1 MGPTRLPATPEEE
14 EAPMDLVPLKD
25 APKTPDSI
33 PPNLVLGPTAV
44 LQLAER
50 DEPPP
55 ANSRPLYSLAMRG
68 AVICFSGFRK
78 KDELGAR
85 YEPPPANS
93 RPLYSL
99 AMRGAVICFSGFR
112 KKDKLGARYEPPPA
126 NSRPLYS
133 LAMRGAVICFSGF
146 RKKDKLGA
154 RYEPPPANSRPLYSL
169 AMRGAVICFSGFRK
183 KDELT
188 YLITLI
194 HYMGGSIRKDMS
206 SKVTHLIA
214 AAATGDK
221 YRYAS
226 GFGLPVLA
234 RSWVDACWERKDD
247 PTCRATDDAIIKE
260 HKLKVFAGARVCFVG
275 FPEDETQHMAEV
287 LASNGGGTCPL
298 DDPDCTHVVMA
309 NGETFGRSLI
319 LSPLPTTPSSLP
331 GARAAPA
338 HNRSQSTPKSSLYRR
353 LSARLSGRRNSHKE
367 HNTSASSPDED
378 ERERRIQAARNKLK
392 NKKSSLDH
400 LDGIFNASNLG
411 MSFIDD
417 FSTHDH
423 DKSDSSPTENV
434 QIRTYKSNDKE
445 NKDMSQILQEAVRN
459 SAKDKREVFR
469 NKSMNVFNIVDC
481 LAEAGSLHSSLT
493 KSLCDLDSKDEPP
506 GFLLPPSVANK
517 ELHQS
522 TTTISSGKK
531 RSRNSTDS
539 NFQVST
545 IDSNVSPDK
554 EDSHWKSIKRLKIK
568 DSFKFKN
575 RPTIFKRTKK
585 DSVSKTTGGDVTI
598 EPVSPDSLKP
608 TDPAGEFVASTS
620 SPIRE
625 DDNTSICSMNTSKQS
640 GFFDISFASKT
651 AKSASKL
658 RRSVKSFT
666 ASFRSERKK
675 KYEKRS
681 ERNTVEVDACHLP
694 ADLKNVST
702 PKRELDDM
710 NLDIS
715 PVQVDTVD
723 STEVTTPLKA
733 YNDVDELDDSAIF
746 KTPQSVVDE
755 HNTTVAPECSAKVH
769 VVKAEWFWAS
779 VQNEEAQDERD
790 YLFKDY
796 LDEVSRRSSVGG
808 QGGAAATPEEACGG
822 SNNNAATSTAGST
835 PAQLQRLRK
844 RKLRGGDAALHK
856 RRSSVGDAVL
866 LSLSGNLLDCTPS
879 PDGKQLLEE
888 SEVPDNVVRK
898 LMSPRQQ
905 VFMELLQTESNYVGI
920 LHTIVTMFKQPL
932 EEMAEEDTANGKNQA
947 LLNNTEL
954 KIIFGNLPPIYE
966 LHQRMLEDLRHT
978 QSHWSE
984 EVSIGRLVLR
994 YTPDMVKA
1002 YPPFVN
1008 FFENTKEMLQ
1018 QCDRENPRFHA
1029 FLKIC
1034 QTKPECGR
1042 QSLQELLIRPVQ
1054 RLPSISLLL
1063 DDILKHTH
1071 KNNPDHGAL
1080 VSALAGLREVMSH
1093 INEDKRKTEGQLQMF
1108 DIYND
1113 IDQCPAHLV
1122 SSHRSFVSRCEVV
1135 ELSKELSGRGD
1146 HLVLFLFTDTMEVCK
1161 KRSKAFNSKSPTNG
1175 TGTMRLGSSKPY
1187 RHISLMPLST
1197 VKRVVDI
1204 REAEDCHNV
1213 FALMCRSNQELKEKL
1228 YSFMITDET
1237 VDKTHFLRQL
1247 CRQMAN
1253 TVCKADAELKEKLYS
1268 FMITD
1273 ETVDKTHFLRQL
1285 CRQMAN
1291 TVCKADAEL
1300 KEKLYSFMITD
1311 ETVDKTHFL
1320 RQLCRQMANTVCKAD
1335 ADKFLA
1341 CLESHQLD
1349 IDTSD
1354 LALSTLSKLSKYA
1367 ARTRIKVGRALSFN
1381 KTPSKLKRA
1390 MSSMISPFGSQSNLT
1405 PASQLAQMRLASCNN
1420 INEMGT
1426 SGHGSGSGGEV
1437 LVAPLSVQ
1445 PTRKAAG
1452 VGGAGAALRRF

>member
-1 MGPTRLPATPEEE
+1 MDELSKGMTQTGNTATTDKIQENDDGSSTPLVYVNETCLECERVRAACERLGTVAVAPSPEALPPSQQPPAPPSYVITSPFDG
-14 EAPMDLVPLKD
+14 DLFDTAHRAKYR
-25 APKTPDSI
+25 
-33 PPNLVLGPTAV
+33 VLGPTAV
-44 LQLAER
+44 LQLSER
-50 DEPPP
+50 DEPAP
-55 ANSRPLYSLAMRG
+55 ATA
-68 AVICFSGFRK
+68 
-78 KDELGAR
+78 
-85 YEPPPANS
+85 
-93 RPLYSL
+93 
-99 AMRGAVICFSGFR
+99 
-112 KKDKLGARYEPPPA
+112 
-126 NSRPLYS
+126 
-133 LAMRGAVICFSGF
+133 
-146 RKKDKLGA
+146 
-154 RYEPPPANSRPLYSL
+154 RPLYSL

-234 RSWVDACWERKDD
+234 RSWVDACWERRDD
-247 PTCRATDDAIIKE
+247 PACLATDDDVIKE

-287 LASNGGGTCPL
+287 LASNGGGTCQL
-298 DDPDCTHVVMA
+298 DDPDCTHVV
-309 NGETFGRSLI
+309 
-319 LSPLPTTPSSLP
+319 
-331 GARAAPA
+331 
-338 HNRSQSTPKSSLYRR
+338 
-353 LSARLSGRRNSHKE
+353 
-367 HNTSASSPDED
+367 
-378 ERERRIQAARNKLK
+378 
-392 NKKSSLDH
+392 
-400 LDGIFNASNLG
+400 
-411 MSFIDD
+411 
-417 FSTHDH
+417 
-423 DKSDSSPTENV
+423 
-434 QIRTYKSNDKE
+434 
-445 NKDMSQILQEAVRN
+445 
-459 SAKDKREVFR
+459 
-469 NKSMNVFNIVDC
+469 
-481 LAEAGSLHSSLT
+481 
-493 KSLCDLDSKDEPP
+493 
-506 GFLLPPSVANK
+506 
-517 ELHQS
+517 
-522 TTTISSGKK
+522 
-531 RSRNSTDS
+531 
-539 NFQVST
+539 
-545 IDSNVSPDK
+545 
-554 EDSHWKSIKRLKIK
+554 
-568 DSFKFKN
+568 
-575 RPTIFKRTKK
+575 
-585 DSVSKTTGGDVTI
+585 
-598 EPVSPDSLKP
+598 
-608 TDPAGEFVASTS
+608 
-620 SPIRE
+620 
-625 DDNTSICSMNTSKQS
+625 
-640 GFFDISFASKT
+640 
-651 AKSASKL
+651 
-658 RRSVKSFT
+658 
-666 ASFRSERKK
+666 
-675 KYEKRS
+675 
-681 ERNTVEVDACHLP
+681 
-694 ADLKNVST
+694 
-702 PKRELDDM
+702 
-710 NLDIS
+710 
-715 PVQVDTVD
+715 
-723 STEVTTPLKA
+723 
-733 YNDVDELDDSAIF
+733 
-746 KTPQSVVDE
+746 VDE
-755 HNTTVAPECSAKVH
+755 HNTVVAPDCSTRVH

-796 LDEVSRRSSVGG
+796 LDEVSRRSSL
-808 QGGAAATPEEACGG
+808 GGAAEEGG
-822 SNNNAATSTAGST
+822 EAGT

-844 RKLRGGDAALHK
+844 RKLRGGDSALHK

-888 SEVPDNVVRK
+888 SEVPDTVVRK
-898 LMSPRQQ
+898 LLSPRQQ

-932 EEMAEEDTANGKNQA
+932 EEMAEDDNSNGKNQA

-966 LHQRMLEDLRHT
+966 LHQRMLEELRFA
-978 QSHWSE
+978 QAHWSE
-984 EVSIGRLVLR
+984 ETSIGRLVLR

-1080 VSALAGLREVMSH
+1080 VQALAGLREVMSH

-1175 TGTMRLGSSKPY
+1175 TGTMRIGSSKPY

-1213 FALMCRSNQELKEKL
+1213 FALMCRNNQELKEKL

-1237 VDKTHFLRQL
+1237 VDK
-1247 CRQMAN
+1247 
-1253 TVCKADAELKEKLYS
+1253 S
-1268 FMITD
+1268 
-1273 ETVDKTHFLRQL
+1273 
-1285 CRQMAN
+1285 
-1291 TVCKADAEL
+1291 
-1300 KEKLYSFMITD
+1300 
-1311 ETVDKTHFL
+1311 HFL

-1349 IDTSD
+1349 IDTSE
-1354 LALSTLSKLSKYA
+1354 LALSTLSKVSKFA
-1367 ARTRIKVGRALSFN
+1367 ARTRIKLEALAGLPGLLRPAPGGGLLDTWVLRAHLLAQVGRAFSFN

-1390 MSSMISPFGSQSNLT
+1390 MSSMISPFGSTSNLT

-1426 SGHGSGSGGEV
+1426 SGGGAAGGSV

-1445 PTRKAAG
+1445 PTRKAA
-1452 VGGAGAALRRF
+1452 AALRRF

>member
-1 MGPTRLPATPEEE
+1 MPTMLALVEQLRSYLGGGCSPTPMVYVNESCLDCERIREACERLGTVAVVRSPDALPSLQQPPSPAAYLVT
-14 EAPMDLVPLKD
+14 APFDGDLFD
-25 APKTPDSI
+25 AAHKAKYR
-33 PPNLVLGPTAV
+33 VLGPTAV

-50 DEPPP
+50 DEPSP

-68 AVICFSGFRK
+68 AVICFSGFRQ
-78 KDELGAR
+78 
-85 YEPPPANS
+85 
-93 RPLYSL
+93 
-99 AMRGAVICFSGFR
+99 
-112 KKDKLGARYEPPPA
+112 
-126 NSRPLYS
+126 
-133 LAMRGAVICFSGF
+133 
-146 RKKDKLGA
+146 
-154 RYEPPPANSRPLYSL
+154 
-169 AMRGAVICFSGFRK
+169 

-214 AAATGDK
+214 ASATGDK
-221 YRYAS
+221 YRYAA

-234 RSWVDACWERKDD
+234 RSWVDACWERRDN
-247 PTCRATDDAIIKE
+247 PACIATDEAFIKE
-260 HKLKVFAGARVCFVG
+260 HKLRVFAGARVCFVG

-287 LASNGGGTCPL
+287 LASNGGTTCAL
-298 DDPDCTHVVMA
+298 DHPDCTHVVMA
-309 NGETFGRSLI
+309 NGETFGRSLV
-319 LSPLPTTPSSLP
+319 LSPHLNTPNNSAKPSRSP
-331 GARAAPA
+331 P
-338 HNRSQSTPKSSLYRR
+338 NRSQTTPKSSLYRR
-353 LSARLSGRRNSHKE
+353 LSARLSGRRASTNEPNEENTRDYREKSLQDMRDSIRNSISDRKDRSHSE
-367 HNTSASSPDED
+367 DISIHNVE
-378 ERERRIQAARNKLK
+378 
-392 NKKSSLDH
+392 KSYLD
-400 LDGIFNASNLG
+400 DMCPNI
-411 MSFIDD
+411 
-417 FSTHDH
+417 H
-423 DKSDSSPTENV
+423 DKSSCHVELRKHKSS
-434 QIRTYKSNDKE
+434 DKE
-445 NKDMSQILQEAVRN
+445 NKYVSQIIQGSGKNN
-459 SAKDKREVFR
+459 SKDKREVFR
-469 NKSMNVFNIVDC
+469 NKSINVFNMVDC
-481 LAEAGSLHSSLT
+481 LTETGSLRSSLT
-493 KSLCDLDSKDEPP
+493 KSLCDLDPKDEP
-506 GFLLPPSVANK
+506 GFALPAAGDK
-517 ELHQS
+517 ELQQS
-522 TTTISSGKK
+522 NTTISSGKK

-539 NFQVST
+539 NFQISI
-545 IDSNVSPDK
+545 IDGNNLSPDK
-554 EDSHWKSIKRLKIK
+554 CEDLNWKSIKRLKIK
-568 DSFKFKN
+568 DSFKFKT
-575 RPTIFKRTKK
+575 RPTIFKKTKK
-585 DSVSKTTGGDVTI
+585 ESVSKASGDITV
-598 EPVSPDSLKP
+598 EPVSPESMKP

-625 DDNTSICSMNTSKQS
+625 YDNASVSSLNISKQS
-640 GFFDISFASKT
+640 GFFDISFASIRSSKT
-651 AKSASKL
+651 VKSASKL

-675 KYEKRS
+675 KYEKRA
-681 ERNTVEVDACHLP
+681 ERNTVEVDPSHLP
-694 ADLKNVST
+694 PELKNVST
-702 PKRELDDM
+702 PKRDLDDIHF
-710 NLDIS
+710 DIS

-723 STEVTTPLKA
+723 STDMRTPVT
-733 YNDVDELDDSAIF
+733 NNQDVDELDDSSVF
-746 KTPQSVVDE
+746 KTPHSVWLRAHRHSPCGGPETSSRGGPVPRPSPAPSPRRTEPRPETTPTRDARALSQCHGLSLPVVDE
-755 HNTTVAPECSAKVH
+755 HNTVLAPECSPRVH

-779 VQNEEAQDERD
+779 VQNEEAQDERE

-796 LDEVSRRSSVGG
+796 LEEASARWSTIGVAGSASGTSGSCT
-808 QGGAAATPEEACGG
+808 AAASSGEEAGPV
-822 SNNNAATSTAGST
+822 ATGT
-835 PAQLQRLRK
+835 PAALQRLRK

-866 LSLSGNLLDCTPS
+866 LSLSGNLLDCTTS

-920 LHTIVTMFKQPL
+920 LHTIVNMFKQPL
-932 EEMAEEDTANGKNQA
+932 EEMAEDDCSNGKNQS

-966 LHQRMLEDLRHT
+966 LHQRMLEDLRSA
-978 QSHWSE
+978 QANWSE
-984 EVSIGRLVLR
+984 EVSIGRLVRR

-1071 KNNPDHGAL
+1071 KSNPDHAAL

-1161 KRSKAFNSKSPTNG
+1161 KRSKAFNTKSPTNG
-1175 TGTMRLGSSKPY
+1175 TGTMRIGSSKPY

-1253 TVCKADAELKEKLYS
+1253 TVCKADA
-1268 FMITD
+1268 
-1273 ETVDKTHFLRQL
+1273 
-1285 CRQMAN
+1285 
-1291 TVCKADAEL
+1291 
-1300 KEKLYSFMITD
+1300 
-1311 ETVDKTHFL
+1311 
-1320 RQLCRQMANTVCKAD
+1320 
-1335 ADKFLA
+1335 DKFLA

-1354 LALSTLSKLSKYA
+1354 LALSTLSKVSKFA
-1367 ARTRIKVGRALSFN
+1367 ARTRIKLEALAGLGGWLRAEPGPALIDTWVLRAHLLAQVGRALSFN

-1390 MSSMISPFGSQSNLT
+1390 MSSMIPPLGSTSNLT

-1426 SGHGSGSGGEV
+1426 SGSGGGEAAV

-1445 PTRKAAG
+1445 PTRKAT
-1452 VGGAGAALRRF
+1452 GAAAALRRF

>member
-1 MGPTRLPATPEEE
+1 MDELSKGMTQTGSAASTDKIQENDGSSTSVVYVSEPCWECERVRAACERLGTVAAAPAPDLLPPPPQPPASPSYLVTTPFEGE
-14 EAPMDLVPLKD
+14 LFD
-25 APKTPDSI
+25 AAHKAKYR
-33 PPNLVLGPTAV
+33 VLGPTAV

-55 ANSRPLYSLAMRG
+55 ANT
-68 AVICFSGFRK
+68 
-78 KDELGAR
+78 
-85 YEPPPANS
+85 
-93 RPLYSL
+93 
-99 AMRGAVICFSGFR
+99 
-112 KKDKLGARYEPPPA
+112 
-126 NSRPLYS
+126 
-133 LAMRGAVICFSGF
+133 
-146 RKKDKLGA
+146 
-154 RYEPPPANSRPLYSL
+154 RPLYSL

-234 RSWVDACWERKDD
+234 RSWVDACWDRRDD
-247 PTCRATDDAIIKE
+247 PSCLATDDTIIKQ

-275 FPEDETQHMAEV
+275 FPEDETQHMADV
-287 LASNGGGTCPL
+287 LVNNGGGTCPL
-298 DDPDCTHVVMA
+298 DDPDCTHVV
-309 NGETFGRSLI
+309 
-319 LSPLPTTPSSLP
+319 
-331 GARAAPA
+331 
-338 HNRSQSTPKSSLYRR
+338 
-353 LSARLSGRRNSHKE
+353 
-367 HNTSASSPDED
+367 
-378 ERERRIQAARNKLK
+378 
-392 NKKSSLDH
+392 
-400 LDGIFNASNLG
+400 
-411 MSFIDD
+411 
-417 FSTHDH
+417 
-423 DKSDSSPTENV
+423 
-434 QIRTYKSNDKE
+434 
-445 NKDMSQILQEAVRN
+445 
-459 SAKDKREVFR
+459 
-469 NKSMNVFNIVDC
+469 
-481 LAEAGSLHSSLT
+481 
-493 KSLCDLDSKDEPP
+493 
-506 GFLLPPSVANK
+506 
-517 ELHQS
+517 
-522 TTTISSGKK
+522 
-531 RSRNSTDS
+531 
-539 NFQVST
+539 
-545 IDSNVSPDK
+545 
-554 EDSHWKSIKRLKIK
+554 
-568 DSFKFKN
+568 
-575 RPTIFKRTKK
+575 
-585 DSVSKTTGGDVTI
+585 
-598 EPVSPDSLKP
+598 
-608 TDPAGEFVASTS
+608 
-620 SPIRE
+620 
-625 DDNTSICSMNTSKQS
+625 
-640 GFFDISFASKT
+640 
-651 AKSASKL
+651 
-658 RRSVKSFT
+658 
-666 ASFRSERKK
+666 
-675 KYEKRS
+675 
-681 ERNTVEVDACHLP
+681 
-694 ADLKNVST
+694 
-702 PKRELDDM
+702 
-710 NLDIS
+710 
-715 PVQVDTVD
+715 
-723 STEVTTPLKA
+723 
-733 YNDVDELDDSAIF
+733 
-746 KTPQSVVDE
+746 VDE
-755 HNTTVAPECSAKVH
+755 HNTVVAPECSSRVH
-769 VVKAEWFWAS
+769 IVKAEWFWAS

-796 LDEVSRRSSVGG
+796 LDEMSRRSSVGG
-808 QGGAAATPEEACGG
+808 ATAATGAPEESV
-822 SNNNAATSTAGST
+822 SNAGPVASTAGST

-844 RKLRGGDAALHK
+844 RKLRGGDSALHK

-888 SEVPDNVVRK
+888 TEVPDNVVRK

-932 EEMAEEDTANGKNQA
+932 EEMAEEDSSNGKNQA

-966 LHQRMLEDLRHT
+966 LHQRMLEDLRYT
-978 QSHWSE
+978 QTHWNE
-984 EVSIGRLVLR
+984 ELSIGRLVLK

-1161 KRSKAFNSKSPTNG
+1161 KRSKGFNSKSPTNG

-1237 VDKTHFLRQL
+1237 VDK
-1247 CRQMAN
+1247 
-1253 TVCKADAELKEKLYS
+1253 S
-1268 FMITD
+1268 
-1273 ETVDKTHFLRQL
+1273 
-1285 CRQMAN
+1285 
-1291 TVCKADAEL
+1291 
-1300 KEKLYSFMITD
+1300 
-1311 ETVDKTHFL
+1311 HFL

-1354 LALSTLSKLSKYA
+1354 LALSTLSKVSKFA

-1426 SGHGSGSGGEV
+1426 SGGGGAEGGGGEV
-1437 LVAPLSVQ
+1437 QLVAPLSVQ
-1445 PTRKAAG
+1445 PTRKATAG
-1452 VGGAGAALRRF
+1452 AAAALRRF

>member
-1 MGPTRLPATPEEE
+1 MGPTRLPPTPEEE
-14 EAPMDLVPLKD
+14 QSPQEFHTSPSEF
-25 APKTPDSI
+25 KTSCTARCDQ
-33 PPNLVLGPTAV
+33 VLAPTAV

-50 DEPPP
+50 EEPPP
-55 ANSRPLYSLAMRG
+55 ANA
-68 AVICFSGFRK
+68 
-78 KDELGAR
+78 
-85 YEPPPANS
+85 
-93 RPLYSL
+93 
-99 AMRGAVICFSGFR
+99 
-112 KKDKLGARYEPPPA
+112 
-126 NSRPLYS
+126 
-133 LAMRGAVICFSGF
+133 
-146 RKKDKLGA
+146 
-154 RYEPPPANSRPLYSL
+154 RPLYSL

-234 RSWVDACWERKDD
+234 RSWVDECWRRRDD
-247 PTCRATDDAIIKE
+247 PQCLATHDAVIKE

-275 FPEDETQHMAEV
+275 FPEDETQHMGDV
-287 LASNGGGTCPL
+287 LASNGGAACPL

-319 LSPLPTTPSSLP
+319 LSPQPSTPNISSKP
-331 GARAAPA
+331 SRASP
-338 HNRSQSTPKSSLYRR
+338 NSQSTPKSSIYRR
-353 LSARLSGRRNSHKE
+353 LSARLSGRR
-367 HNTSASSPDED
+367 ASGTPTKPGAEPGDEA
-378 ERERRIQAARNKLK
+378 ERRLQLARAQLRAGRDCPDCNTAAA
-392 NKKSSLDH
+392 H
-400 LDGIFNASNLG
+400 
-411 MSFIDD
+411 
-417 FSTHDH
+417 STRHHRPHPD
-423 DKSDSSPTENV
+423 SDTSPPAHN
-434 QIRTYKSNDKE
+434 KE
-445 NKDMSQILQEAVRN
+445 NKHASLTIQGAVRLN
-459 SAKDKREVFR
+459 AKDKREVFR
-469 NKSMNVFNIVDC
+469 NKSINMFNLVDC
-481 LAEAGSLHSSLT
+481 LTEAGSLHSSLT
-493 KSLCDLDSKDEPP
+493 KSLCDLDCKEEPA
-506 GFLLPPSVANK
+506 FLLPISTGSK
-517 ELHQS
+517 ELQQS

-539 NFQVST
+539 SFQVSPVDT
-545 IDSNVSPDK
+545 NLSPDK
-554 EDSHWKSIKRLKIK
+554 CEDSHWKSIKRLKIK

-585 DSVSKTTGGDVTI
+585 DSVSKTTGDITI
-598 EPVSPDSLKP
+598 EPVSPDSVKP
-608 TDPAGEFVASTS
+608 TDPAGEFIASTS

-625 DDNTSICSMNTSKQS
+625 DDNTSICSINTSKQS
-640 GFFDISFASKT
+640 GFFDISFASIRSSKT
-651 AKSASKL
+651 VKSASKL

-675 KYEKRS
+675 KYEKRP
-681 ERNTVEVDACHLP
+681 ERNTVEVSAC
-694 ADLKNVST
+694 DLVNFVST
-702 PKRELDDM
+702 PNKDIDDM

-715 PVQVDTVD
+715 PVQVDTID
-723 STEVTTPLKA
+723 STDMANHVK
-733 YNDVDELDDSAIF
+733 NDVDVDELDESVTF
-746 KTPQSVVDE
+746 KTPQSVGLRAHRHSICGALDMRPASVSSHASSNSGFAPLSAPVPAPVPAPALVPFTSRPLRDQLPLASTPPIRDVRAISQCHGISLPVVDE
-755 HNTTVAPECSAKVH
+755 HNTAVAPECSPRVH

-779 VQNEEAQDERD
+779 VQNEESQDERD

-808 QGGAAATPEEACGG
+808 VAGASGGAGGGADEVGGAAGA
-822 SNNNAATSTAGST
+822 AGST
-835 PAQLQRLRK
+835 PAHLHRQRK
-844 RKLRGGDAALHK
+844 RKLRGGDAALQK
-856 RRSSVGDAVL
+856 RRSSLSDTV
-866 LSLSGNLLDCTPS
+866 LSLSGNMLLDYTPS
-879 PDGKQLLEE
+879 PDSKQLLEE

-932 EEMAEEDTANGKNQA
+932 EDMAEEDNSNGKMA

-966 LHQRMLEDLRHT
+966 LHQGMLEELRYT
-978 QSHWSE
+978 QAHWSE
-984 EVSIGRLVLR
+984 EVSIGRLMLK

-1054 RLPSISLLL
+1054 RLPSIRLLL

-1080 VSALAGLREVMSH
+1080 VAALAGLREVMSH

-1122 SSHRSFVSRCEVV
+1122 SSHRSFIARCEVV

-1175 TGTMRLGSSKPY
+1175 TSTMRIGSSKPY

-1228 YSFMITDET
+1228 YSFMITDDA
-1237 VDKTHFLRQL
+1237 VDK
-1247 CRQMAN
+1247 
-1253 TVCKADAELKEKLYS
+1253 S
-1268 FMITD
+1268 
-1273 ETVDKTHFLRQL
+1273 
-1285 CRQMAN
+1285 
-1291 TVCKADAEL
+1291 
-1300 KEKLYSFMITD
+1300 
-1311 ETVDKTHFL
+1311 HFL

-1341 CLESHQLD
+1341 TLESHQLD

-1354 LALSTLSKLSKYA
+1354 LALSTLSKVTKFA

-1390 MSSMISPFGSQSNLT
+1390 MSSMISPFGSQANLT

-1426 SGHGSGSGGEV
+1426 SSGAGGGGDGGGEV

-1445 PTRKAAG
+1445 PTRKAA
-1452 VGGAGAALRRF
+1452 ASAAAALRRF

>member
-1 MGPTRLPATPEEE
+1 MDELSKGMTQTGSTAATDKIQENDGSSTPIIYLNESCMECERVRAACERLGSLAPAPSSDMLPMQQPPPQPPCYLIT
-14 EAPMDLVPLKD
+14 APFDGELFD
-25 APKTPDSI
+25 AAHRAKYR
-33 PPNLVLGPTAV
+33 VLGPTAV

-55 ANSRPLYSLAMRG
+55 ANARPLYTLS
-68 AVICFSGFRK
+68 
-78 KDELGAR
+78 
-85 YEPPPANS
+85 
-93 RPLYSL
+93 
-99 AMRGAVICFSGFR
+99 
-112 KKDKLGARYEPPPA
+112 
-126 NSRPLYS
+126 
-133 LAMRGAVICFSGF
+133 
-146 RKKDKLGA
+146 
-154 RYEPPPANSRPLYSL
+154 
-169 AMRGAVICFSGFRK
+169 MRGAVICFSGFRK

-188 YLITLI
+188 NLITLI

-234 RSWVDACWERKDD
+234 RSWVDACWERRDD
-247 PTCRATDDAIIKE
+247 PACLATDEAVIKE
-260 HKLKVFAGARVCFVG
+260 HKLKVFAGARVCFMG

-287 LASNGGGTCPL
+287 LASNGGATCAI

-319 LSPLPTTPSSLP
+319 LSPHPTPNSSAKLSRATP
-331 GARAAPA
+331 
-338 HNRSQSTPKSSLYRR
+338 NRSQSTPKSSLYRR
-353 LSARLSGRRNSHKE
+353 LSARLSGRR
-367 HNTSASSPDED
+367 
-378 ERERRIQAARNKLK
+378 
-392 NKKSSLDH
+392 
-400 LDGIFNASNLG
+400 
-411 MSFIDD
+411 
-417 FSTHDH
+417 
-423 DKSDSSPTENV
+423 SSPTKQGDGKLSLDREHRV
-434 QIRTYKSNDKE
+434 QLARDNIREKHAMSKDEIDNASIISCIGKSYIDDMYTNNEVNKSAPNIDVIEYRKYKTCGKE
-445 NKDMSQILQEAVRN
+445 NNSSPVQRGAVGINMR
-459 SAKDKREVFR
+459 DKREVFR
-469 NKSMNVFNIVDC
+469 NKSMNVFNLVDC
-481 LAEAGSLHSSLT
+481 LAEAGSLHSSFT
-493 KSLCDLDSKDEPP
+493 KSLCDLDSKDET
-506 GFLLPPSVANK
+506 GFLLPTSTVGK
-517 ELHQS
+517 ELQQS

-539 NFQVST
+539 NFEVSAVN
-545 IDSNVSPDK
+545 SNSSPDK
-554 EDSHWKSIKRLKIK
+554 CEDSHWKSIKRLKIK

-575 RPTIFKRTKK
+575 RPAIFKRTKK
-585 DSVSKTTGGDVTI
+585 ESVSKTTGDITV
-598 EPVSPDSLKP
+598 EPVSPDSVKP
-608 TDPAGEFVASTS
+608 TDPAGEFVAATS

-625 DDNTSICSMNTSKQS
+625 DDNASICSINTSKQS
-640 GFFDISFASKT
+640 GFFDISFATKT
-651 AKSASKL
+651 VKSASKL

-681 ERNTVEVDACHLP
+681 ERNTVQVDACHLP
-694 ADLKNVST
+694 ADAINVST
-702 PKRELDDM
+702 PKREVNEM

-723 STEVTTPLKA
+723 STETATPRA
-733 YNDVDELDDSAIF
+733 READEVDDSALF
-746 KTPQSVVDE
+746 KTPQSVWPTLRAPPPARAPAADQCHGTPLPVVDE
-755 HNTTVAPECSAKVH
+755 HNTAVAPECSVRVH

-808 QGGAAATPEEACGG
+808 AGVAGAAGAACEEEAAG
-822 SNNNAATSTAGST
+822 SGAGAAGST

-856 RRSSVGDAVL
+856 RRSSVSDAVL

-879 PDGKQLLEE
+879 PDGKQRLEE

-920 LHTIVTMFKQPL
+920 LHTIDTLFKQPL
-932 EEMAEEDTANGKNQA
+932 EEMTEEDTSNGKNQP

-954 KIIFGNLPPIYE
+954 RNIFGNLPPIYE

-984 EVSIGRLVLR
+984 EASIGRIVLK
-994 YTPDMVKA
+994 YTPDMLKA
-1002 YPPFVN
+1002 YPPFIN
-1008 FFENTKEMLQ
+1008 FFENTKDMLQ

-1034 QTKPECGR
+1034 QTRPECGR

-1071 KNNPDHGAL
+1071 KNNPDHSAL

-1108 DIYND
+1108 DIYHD
-1113 IDQCPAHLV
+1113 IEHCPADLV
-1122 SSHRSFVSRCEVV
+1122 SSHRSFVARCEVV

-1146 HLVLFLFTDTMEVCK
+1146 HLVFFLFTDTMEVCK

-1175 TGTMRLGSSKPY
+1175 TSTMRSSKPY
-1187 RHISLMPLST
+1187 RHIQLMPLST

-1213 FALMCRSNQELKEKL
+1213 FALMCRNNQELKEQL
-1228 YSFMITDET
+1228 YSFMITDDA
-1237 VDKTHFLRQL
+1237 VDKQT
-1247 CRQMAN
+1247 
-1253 TVCKADAELKEKLYS
+1253 
-1268 FMITD
+1268 
-1273 ETVDKTHFLRQL
+1273 
-1285 CRQMAN
+1285 
-1291 TVCKADAEL
+1291 
-1300 KEKLYSFMITD
+1300 
-1311 ETVDKTHFL
+1311 FL

-1335 ADKFLA
+1335 ADKFLTS
-1341 CLESHQLD
+1341 LDSHQLD

-1354 LALSTLSKLSKYA
+1354 LALSTLSKVSKFA
-1367 ARTRIKVGRALSFN
+1367 ARTRIKLEALAGLGGWLRAEPAAGLLDTWVGRALSFN

-1390 MSSMISPFGSQSNLT
+1390 MSSMISPFGSNSNLNT

-1420 INEMGT
+1420 INEMGA
-1426 SGHGSGSGGEV
+1426 HGGGGAAGGV

-1445 PTRKAAG
+1445 PTRKA
-1452 VGGAGAALRRF
+1452 GAAAALRRF

>member
-1 MGPTRLPATPEEE
+1 MDELSKGMTQTGNTATTDKIQENDDGSSTPVVYVNETCLECERVRAACERLGTVAVAPSPEALPPSQQSPAPPSYLITSPFDG
-14 EAPMDLVPLKD
+14 DLFDTAHRAKYR
-25 APKTPDSI
+25 
-33 PPNLVLGPTAV
+33 VLGPTAV
-44 LQLAER
+44 LQLSER

-55 ANSRPLYSLAMRG
+55 ASA
-68 AVICFSGFRK
+68 
-78 KDELGAR
+78 
-85 YEPPPANS
+85 
-93 RPLYSL
+93 
-99 AMRGAVICFSGFR
+99 
-112 KKDKLGARYEPPPA
+112 
-126 NSRPLYS
+126 
-133 LAMRGAVICFSGF
+133 
-146 RKKDKLGA
+146 
-154 RYEPPPANSRPLYSL
+154 RPLYSL

-234 RSWVDACWERKDD
+234 RSWVDACWERRDD
-247 PTCRATDDAIIKE
+247 PACLATNDDVIKE

-287 LASNGGGTCPL
+287 LASNGGGTCQL
-298 DDPDCTHVVMA
+298 DDPDCTHVV
-309 NGETFGRSLI
+309 
-319 LSPLPTTPSSLP
+319 
-331 GARAAPA
+331 
-338 HNRSQSTPKSSLYRR
+338 
-353 LSARLSGRRNSHKE
+353 
-367 HNTSASSPDED
+367 
-378 ERERRIQAARNKLK
+378 
-392 NKKSSLDH
+392 
-400 LDGIFNASNLG
+400 
-411 MSFIDD
+411 
-417 FSTHDH
+417 
-423 DKSDSSPTENV
+423 
-434 QIRTYKSNDKE
+434 
-445 NKDMSQILQEAVRN
+445 
-459 SAKDKREVFR
+459 
-469 NKSMNVFNIVDC
+469 
-481 LAEAGSLHSSLT
+481 
-493 KSLCDLDSKDEPP
+493 
-506 GFLLPPSVANK
+506 
-517 ELHQS
+517 
-522 TTTISSGKK
+522 
-531 RSRNSTDS
+531 
-539 NFQVST
+539 
-545 IDSNVSPDK
+545 
-554 EDSHWKSIKRLKIK
+554 
-568 DSFKFKN
+568 
-575 RPTIFKRTKK
+575 
-585 DSVSKTTGGDVTI
+585 
-598 EPVSPDSLKP
+598 
-608 TDPAGEFVASTS
+608 
-620 SPIRE
+620 
-625 DDNTSICSMNTSKQS
+625 
-640 GFFDISFASKT
+640 
-651 AKSASKL
+651 
-658 RRSVKSFT
+658 
-666 ASFRSERKK
+666 
-675 KYEKRS
+675 
-681 ERNTVEVDACHLP
+681 
-694 ADLKNVST
+694 
-702 PKRELDDM
+702 
-710 NLDIS
+710 
-715 PVQVDTVD
+715 
-723 STEVTTPLKA
+723 
-733 YNDVDELDDSAIF
+733 
-746 KTPQSVVDE
+746 VDE
-755 HNTTVAPECSAKVH
+755 HNTVVAPDCSTRVH

-808 QGGAAATPEEACGG
+808 VGVGAGQGAGADEAGAAPAEGTP
-822 SNNNAATSTAGST
+822 SH
-835 PAQLQRLRK
+835 LQRLRK
-844 RKLRGGDAALHK
+844 RKLRGGDSALHK

-888 SEVPDNVVRK
+888 SEVPDTVVRK
-898 LMSPRQQ
+898 LLSPRQQ

-932 EEMAEEDTANGKNQA
+932 EEMAEDDNSNGKNQA

-966 LHQRMLEDLRHT
+966 LHQRMLEELRYAQT
-978 QSHWSE
+978 HWSE
-984 EVSIGRLVLR
+984 ETSIGRLVLR

-1018 QCDRENPRFHA
+1018 SCDRENPRFHA

-1080 VSALAGLREVMSH
+1080 VQALAGLREVMSH

-1175 TGTMRLGSSKPY
+1175 TGTMRIGSSKPY

-1213 FALMCRSNQELKEKL
+1213 FALMCRNNQELKEKL

-1237 VDKTHFLRQL
+1237 VDKS
-1247 CRQMAN
+1247 
-1253 TVCKADAELKEKLYS
+1253 Y
-1268 FMITD
+1268 
-1273 ETVDKTHFLRQL
+1273 
-1285 CRQMAN
+1285 
-1291 TVCKADAEL
+1291 
-1300 KEKLYSFMITD
+1300 
-1311 ETVDKTHFL
+1311 FL

-1349 IDTSD
+1349 IDTSE
-1354 LALSTLSKLSKYA
+1354 LALSTLSKMSKFA
-1367 ARTRIKVGRALSFN
+1367 ARTRIKLEALAGLAGLLRPEPGSGLLDTWVGRALSFN

-1390 MSSMISPFGSQSNLT
+1390 MSSMISPFGSTSNLT

-1420 INEMGT
+1420 INELGA
-1426 SGHGSGSGGEV
+1426 GGAGAGEV

-1445 PTRKAAG
+1445 PTRKAAP
-1452 VGGAGAALRRF
+1452 GAALRRF

>member
-1 MGPTRLPATPEEE
+1 MDEMSKGMSQTGSTAATDKNQDIDGSSTPMVYVNESCLECERVRAACERLGAVAAVRGPEVLPLTQQQP
-14 EAPMDLVPLKD
+14 APPSYLVTAPFEGELFD
-25 APKTPDSI
+25 AAHKAKYR
-33 PPNLVLGPTAV
+33 VLGPTAV
-44 LQLAER
+44 LQLADR
-50 DEPPP
+50 DEAPPSN
-55 ANSRPLYSLAMRG
+55 A
-68 AVICFSGFRK
+68 
-78 KDELGAR
+78 
-85 YEPPPANS
+85 
-93 RPLYSL
+93 
-99 AMRGAVICFSGFR
+99 
-112 KKDKLGARYEPPPA
+112 
-126 NSRPLYS
+126 
-133 LAMRGAVICFSGF
+133 
-146 RKKDKLGA
+146 
-154 RYEPPPANSRPLYSL
+154 RPLYSL

-226 GFGLPVLA
+226 GFGVPVLA
-234 RSWVDACWERKDD
+234 RSWVDACWERRDD
-247 PTCRATDDAIIKE
+247 ADCFATNDAIIKE

-287 LASNGGGTCPL
+287 LASNGGAACPL

-319 LSPLPTTPSSLP
+319 LSPHLNNPSASAKPSRSTP
-331 GARAAPA
+331 
-338 HNRSQSTPKSSLYRR
+338 NRSQTTPKSSLYRR
-353 LSARLSGRRNSHKE
+353 LSARLSGRR
-367 HNTSASSPDED
+367 ASPTKQSNDQNEDIIKD
-378 ERERRIQAARNKLK
+378 EREERLQYARDSIRNSLSNNKDKSQLEDISITNLGKSFLHDLSSDVHDSGGCGHIEYRK
-392 NKKSSLDH
+392 NKSS
-400 LDGIFNASNLG
+400 
-411 MSFIDD
+411 
-417 FSTHDH
+417 
-423 DKSDSSPTENV
+423 
-434 QIRTYKSNDKE
+434 DKE
-445 NKDMSQILQEAVRN
+445 NKYLSQIIHGGTRTN
-459 SAKDKREVFR
+459 AKDKREVFK
-469 NKSMNVFNIVDC
+469 NKSINVFNIVDC
-481 LAEAGSLHSSLT
+481 LTEAGSLHSSLT
-493 KSLCDLDSKDEPP
+493 KSLCDLDSKDEAV
-506 GFLLPPSVANK
+506 FLLPVAKGNK
-517 ELHQS
+517 ELQQS
-522 TTTISSGKK
+522 NTTISSGKK

-539 NFQVST
+539 NFQISV
-545 IDSNVSPDK
+545 IDGNNLSPDK
-554 EDSHWKSIKRLKIK
+554 SEDLNWKSIKRLKIK
-568 DSFKFKN
+568 DSFKFKTKPN
-575 RPTIFKRTKK
+575 IFKKTKK
-585 DSVSKTTGGDVTI
+585 ESLSKISGDITV
-598 EPVSPDSLKP
+598 EPVSPESVKP

-620 SPIRE
+620 SPIR
-625 DDNTSICSMNTSKQS
+625 DYDNTSISSLNMSKQS
-640 GFFDISFASKT
+640 GFFDISFASIRSSKT
-651 AKSASKL
+651 VKSASKL

-675 KYEKRS
+675 KYEKR
-681 ERNTVEVDACHLP
+681 ERNTVDVNPCHLP
-694 ADLKNVST
+694 PELKNVST
-702 PKRELDDM
+702 PKRDLDDIHF
-710 NLDIS
+710 DIS

-723 STEVTTPLKA
+723 STDMRTPMK
-733 YNDVDELDDSAIF
+733 DPDMDELDDSTVF
-746 KTPQSVVDE
+746 KTPQSVWLRVHRHSICGAPESRERERGGPLSLLPRPAQSPRRCELRAETPPTRDARALSQCHGLSLPVVDE
-755 HNTTVAPECSAKVH
+755 HNTGVAPDCSARVH
-769 VVKAEWFWAS
+769 IVKAEWFWAS
-779 VQNEEAQDERD
+779 VQNEEAQDERE

-808 QGGAAATPEEACGG
+808 TGPTVTCSGVDEVGGGAG
-822 SNNNAATSTAGST
+822 SNAGGT
-835 PAQLQRLRK
+835 PAALQRLRK
-844 RKLRGGDAALHK
+844 RKLRGNDAALHK

-866 LSLSGNLLDCTPS
+866 LSLSNNLLDCTPS

-920 LHTIVTMFKQPL
+920 LHTIVNMFKQPL
-932 EEMAEEDTANGKNQA
+932 EEMAEDDTSNGKTQA

-966 LHQRMLEDLRHT
+966 LHQRMLEELHYA
-978 QSHWSE
+978 QAHWSE
-984 EVSIGRLVLR
+984 EVSIGRLVLH

-1071 KNNPDHGAL
+1071 KSNPDHAAL

-1122 SSHRSFVSRCEVV
+1122 SSHRSFVARCEVV

-1175 TGTMRLGSSKPY
+1175 TGTMRIGSSKPY

-1197 VKRVVDI
+1197 VKCVVDI

-1237 VDKTHFLRQL
+1237 VDKSHFLRQL

-1253 TVCKADAELKEKLYS
+1253 TVCKP
-1268 FMITD
+1268 
-1273 ETVDKTHFLRQL
+1273 
-1285 CRQMAN
+1285 
-1291 TVCKADAEL
+1291 
-1300 KEKLYSFMITD
+1300 
-1311 ETVDKTHFL
+1311 
-1320 RQLCRQMANTVCKAD
+1320 D

-1341 CLESHQLD
+1341 CLDSHQLD

-1354 LALSTLSKLSKYA
+1354 LALSTLSKVSKFA
-1367 ARTRIKVGRALSFN
+1367 ARTRIKLEALAGLGGWLRTDPGAILLDTWVGRALSFN

-1390 MSSMISPFGSQSNLT
+1390 MSSMISPFGSTSNLT

-1420 INEMGT
+1420 INEMGA
-1426 SGHGSGSGGEV
+1426 SAGGNGEGASM

-1445 PTRKAAG
+1445 PTRKATAG
-1452 VGGAGAALRRF
+1452 AAAALRRF

>member
-1 MGPTRLPATPEEE
+1 MDEMSKGMSQTGSATVTDKIQDIDGSSTPMVYVNESCLECERVRAACERLGAVEAVRGPEVLPLTQQQP
-14 EAPMDLVPLKD
+14 APPSYLVTAPFEGELFD
-25 APKTPDSI
+25 AAHKAKYR
-33 PPNLVLGPTAV
+33 VLGPTAV

-50 DEPPP
+50 EEAPPTN
-55 ANSRPLYSLAMRG
+55 A
-68 AVICFSGFRK
+68 
-78 KDELGAR
+78 
-85 YEPPPANS
+85 
-93 RPLYSL
+93 
-99 AMRGAVICFSGFR
+99 
-112 KKDKLGARYEPPPA
+112 
-126 NSRPLYS
+126 
-133 LAMRGAVICFSGF
+133 
-146 RKKDKLGA
+146 
-154 RYEPPPANSRPLYSL
+154 RPLYSL

-226 GFGLPVLA
+226 GFGVPVLA
-234 RSWVDACWERKDD
+234 RSWVDACWDRRDD
-247 PTCRATDDAIIKE
+247 PDCFATNDPIIKE
-260 HKLKVFAGARVCFVG
+260 HKLRVFAGARVCFVG
-275 FPEDETQHMAEV
+275 FPEDETQHMADV
-287 LASNGGGTCPL
+287 LASNGGAACAL
-298 DDPDCTHVVMA
+298 DDPDCTHVV
-309 NGETFGRSLI
+309 
-319 LSPLPTTPSSLP
+319 
-331 GARAAPA
+331 
-338 HNRSQSTPKSSLYRR
+338 
-353 LSARLSGRRNSHKE
+353 
-367 HNTSASSPDED
+367 
-378 ERERRIQAARNKLK
+378 
-392 NKKSSLDH
+392 
-400 LDGIFNASNLG
+400 
-411 MSFIDD
+411 
-417 FSTHDH
+417 
-423 DKSDSSPTENV
+423 
-434 QIRTYKSNDKE
+434 
-445 NKDMSQILQEAVRN
+445 
-459 SAKDKREVFR
+459 
-469 NKSMNVFNIVDC
+469 
-481 LAEAGSLHSSLT
+481 
-493 KSLCDLDSKDEPP
+493 
-506 GFLLPPSVANK
+506 
-517 ELHQS
+517 
-522 TTTISSGKK
+522 
-531 RSRNSTDS
+531 
-539 NFQVST
+539 
-545 IDSNVSPDK
+545 
-554 EDSHWKSIKRLKIK
+554 
-568 DSFKFKN
+568 
-575 RPTIFKRTKK
+575 
-585 DSVSKTTGGDVTI
+585 
-598 EPVSPDSLKP
+598 
-608 TDPAGEFVASTS
+608 
-620 SPIRE
+620 
-625 DDNTSICSMNTSKQS
+625 
-640 GFFDISFASKT
+640 
-651 AKSASKL
+651 
-658 RRSVKSFT
+658 
-666 ASFRSERKK
+666 
-675 KYEKRS
+675 
-681 ERNTVEVDACHLP
+681 
-694 ADLKNVST
+694 
-702 PKRELDDM
+702 
-710 NLDIS
+710 
-715 PVQVDTVD
+715 
-723 STEVTTPLKA
+723 
-733 YNDVDELDDSAIF
+733 
-746 KTPQSVVDE
+746 VDE
-755 HNTTVAPECSAKVH
+755 HNTGVAPECQSRVH

-779 VQNEEAQDERD
+779 VQNEEAQDERE

-808 QGGAAATPEEACGG
+808 SCTAVTCSGADEGG
-822 SNNNAATSTAGST
+822 SGAGSNAGGT
-835 PAQLQRLRK
+835 PAALQRLRK

-866 LSLSGNLLDCTPS
+866 LSLSNNLLDCTPS

-920 LHTIVTMFKQPL
+920 LHTIVNMFKQPL
-932 EEMAEEDTANGKNQA
+932 EEMAEEDSSNGKMQA
-947 LLNNTEL
+947 LLNNTQL
-954 KIIFGNLPPIYE
+954 KSIFGNLPPIYE
-966 LHQRMLEDLRHT
+966 LHQRMLEELRYA

-1008 FFENTKEMLQ
+1008 FFENTKEMLH
-1018 QCDRENPRFHA
+1018 QCDRDNPRFHA

-1071 KNNPDHGAL
+1071 KSNPDHAAL

-1175 TGTMRLGSSKPY
+1175 TGTMRLGSSKLY

-1197 VKRVVDI
+1197 VKCVVDI

-1237 VDKTHFLRQL
+1237 VDKSHFLRQL

-1253 TVCKADAELKEKLYS
+1253 TVCKP
-1268 FMITD
+1268 
-1273 ETVDKTHFLRQL
+1273 
-1285 CRQMAN
+1285 
-1291 TVCKADAEL
+1291 
-1300 KEKLYSFMITD
+1300 
-1311 ETVDKTHFL
+1311 
-1320 RQLCRQMANTVCKAD
+1320 D

-1341 CLESHQLD
+1341 CLDSHQLD

-1354 LALSTLSKLSKYA
+1354 LALSTLSKVSKFA
-1367 ARTRIKVGRALSFN
+1367 ARTRIKLEALAGLGGWLRADPGAVLLDTWVLRAHLLAQVGRALSFN

-1390 MSSMISPFGSQSNLT
+1390 MSSMISPFGSTSNLT

-1420 INEMGT
+1420 INETGA
-1426 SGHGSGSGGEV
+1426 SGGGEGAAV

-1452 VGGAGAALRRF
+1452 AASALRRF

>member
-1 MGPTRLPATPEEE
+1 MDELSKGMTQTGSTATTDKIQESAGSPNPIVYVNESCLECERVRAACERLGAVATAPSPEALPLPHQPPAPCSYLITTPFEGE
-14 EAPMDLVPLKD
+14 LFD
-25 APKTPDSI
+25 AAHRAKYR
-33 PPNLVLGPTAV
+33 VLGPTAV
-44 LQLAER
+44 LQLADR

-55 ANSRPLYSLAMRG
+55 ANA
-68 AVICFSGFRK
+68 
-78 KDELGAR
+78 
-85 YEPPPANS
+85 
-93 RPLYSL
+93 
-99 AMRGAVICFSGFR
+99 
-112 KKDKLGARYEPPPA
+112 
-126 NSRPLYS
+126 
-133 LAMRGAVICFSGF
+133 
-146 RKKDKLGA
+146 
-154 RYEPPPANSRPLYSL
+154 RPLYSL

-234 RSWVDACWERKDD
+234 RSWVDACWERRDD
-247 PTCRATDDAIIKE
+247 PHCLATEEAIIKE

-287 LASNGGGTCPL
+287 LAGNGGATCPL
-298 DDPDCTHVVMA
+298 DDPDCTHVV
-309 NGETFGRSLI
+309 
-319 LSPLPTTPSSLP
+319 
-331 GARAAPA
+331 
-338 HNRSQSTPKSSLYRR
+338 
-353 LSARLSGRRNSHKE
+353 
-367 HNTSASSPDED
+367 
-378 ERERRIQAARNKLK
+378 
-392 NKKSSLDH
+392 
-400 LDGIFNASNLG
+400 
-411 MSFIDD
+411 
-417 FSTHDH
+417 
-423 DKSDSSPTENV
+423 
-434 QIRTYKSNDKE
+434 
-445 NKDMSQILQEAVRN
+445 
-459 SAKDKREVFR
+459 
-469 NKSMNVFNIVDC
+469 
-481 LAEAGSLHSSLT
+481 
-493 KSLCDLDSKDEPP
+493 
-506 GFLLPPSVANK
+506 
-517 ELHQS
+517 
-522 TTTISSGKK
+522 
-531 RSRNSTDS
+531 
-539 NFQVST
+539 
-545 IDSNVSPDK
+545 
-554 EDSHWKSIKRLKIK
+554 
-568 DSFKFKN
+568 
-575 RPTIFKRTKK
+575 
-585 DSVSKTTGGDVTI
+585 
-598 EPVSPDSLKP
+598 
-608 TDPAGEFVASTS
+608 
-620 SPIRE
+620 
-625 DDNTSICSMNTSKQS
+625 
-640 GFFDISFASKT
+640 
-651 AKSASKL
+651 
-658 RRSVKSFT
+658 
-666 ASFRSERKK
+666 
-675 KYEKRS
+675 
-681 ERNTVEVDACHLP
+681 
-694 ADLKNVST
+694 
-702 PKRELDDM
+702 
-710 NLDIS
+710 
-715 PVQVDTVD
+715 
-723 STEVTTPLKA
+723 
-733 YNDVDELDDSAIF
+733 
-746 KTPQSVVDE
+746 VDE
-755 HNTTVAPECSAKVH
+755 HNTVVAPECSPRVH

-796 LDEVSRRSSVGG
+796 LEEVSRRSSL
-808 QGGAAATPEEACGG
+808 GGAAAAAVTTTDEGAGGAGAASGTP
-822 SNNNAATSTAGST
+822 S
-835 PAQLQRLRK
+835 QLQRLRK
-844 RKLRGGDAALHK
+844 RKLRGCEAALHK
-856 RRSSVGDAVL
+856 RRSSVSDAVL

-920 LHTIVTMFKQPL
+920 LHTIVMMFKQPL
-932 EEMAEEDTANGKNQA
+932 EEMAEEDNINGKNQA

-966 LHQRMLEDLRHT
+966 LHQRMLEELRYT
-978 QSHWSE
+978 QAHWSE
-984 EVSIGRLVLR
+984 ETSIGRLVLR

-1063 DDILKHTH
+1063 DDILKHTQ
-1071 KNNPDHGAL
+1071 KSNPDHAAL
-1080 VSALAGLREVMSH
+1080 VQALGGLREVMSH

-1161 KRSKAFNSKSPTNG
+1161 KRSKAFNSKSPNG
-1175 TGTMRLGSSKPY
+1175 TGTMRIGSSKPY

-1213 FALMCRSNQELKEKL
+1213 FALMCRNNQELKEKL

-1237 VDKTHFLRQL
+1237 VDK
-1247 CRQMAN
+1247 
-1253 TVCKADAELKEKLYS
+1253 S
-1268 FMITD
+1268 
-1273 ETVDKTHFLRQL
+1273 
-1285 CRQMAN
+1285 
-1291 TVCKADAEL
+1291 
-1300 KEKLYSFMITD
+1300 
-1311 ETVDKTHFL
+1311 HFL

-1341 CLESHQLD
+1341 CFESHQLE

-1354 LALSTLSKLSKYA
+1354 LALSTLSKVSKFA
-1367 ARTRIKVGRALSFN
+1367 ARTRIKLEALAGLGGWLRADPGVGLLDTWVLRAHYLAQVGRAFSFN

-1390 MSSMISPFGSQSNLT
+1390 MSSMISPFGSTSNL

-1426 SGHGSGSGGEV
+1426 SSGGEGGSEV

-1445 PTRKAAG
+1445 PTRKAT
-1452 VGGAGAALRRF
+1452 AGAANALRRF

>member
-1 MGPTRLPATPEEE
+1 MLALVEQLRSYLGGGCSSTSVVYVSEPCWECERVRAACERLGTVAAAPAPDLLPPPPQPPASPSYLVTTPFEGE
-14 EAPMDLVPLKD
+14 LFD
-25 APKTPDSI
+25 AAHKAKYR
-33 PPNLVLGPTAV
+33 VLGPTAV

-55 ANSRPLYSLAMRG
+55 ANT
-68 AVICFSGFRK
+68 
-78 KDELGAR
+78 
-85 YEPPPANS
+85 
-93 RPLYSL
+93 
-99 AMRGAVICFSGFR
+99 
-112 KKDKLGARYEPPPA
+112 
-126 NSRPLYS
+126 
-133 LAMRGAVICFSGF
+133 
-146 RKKDKLGA
+146 
-154 RYEPPPANSRPLYSL
+154 RPLYSL

-234 RSWVDACWERKDD
+234 RSWVDACWDRRDD
-247 PTCRATDDAIIKE
+247 PSCLATDDTIIKQ

-275 FPEDETQHMAEV
+275 FPEDETQHMADV
-287 LASNGGGTCPL
+287 LVNNGGGTCPL

-319 LSPLPTTPSSLP
+319 LSPHPSTPSSAKP
-331 GARAAPA
+331 IRVTP
-338 HNRSQSTPKSSLYRR
+338 NRSQSTPKSSIYRR
-353 LSARLSGRRNSHKE
+353 LSARLSGRR
-367 HNTSASSPDED
+367 SSSNKDNVDANDDQVRD
-378 ERERRIQAARNKLK
+378 ERERRLQVARTKVRNKHTSSKDQTDNFSISILENSLAEDMSPTDDK
-392 NKKSSLDH
+392 HKSSSH
-400 LDGIFNASNLG
+400 VEHVEIQS
-411 MSFIDD
+411 
-417 FSTHDH
+417 
-423 DKSDSSPTENV
+423 
-434 QIRTYKSNDKE
+434 YKCDKE
-445 NKDMSQILQEAVRN
+445 NKNVSQILQ
-459 SAKDKREVFR
+459 SAMKMNVKDKREVFR

-481 LAEAGSLHSSLT
+481 LTEAGSLRSSLT
-493 KSLCDLDSKDEPP
+493 KSLCDLDSKDEP
-506 GFLLPPSVANK
+506 GFLMPTSTGSK
-517 ELHQS
+517 ELQQS

-531 RSRNSTDS
+531 RSRNSMDS
-539 NFQVST
+539 NFQINSL
-545 IDSNVSPDK
+545 DSNLSPDK
-554 EDSHWKSIKRLKIK
+554 GEDSHWKSIKRLKIK

-585 DSVSKTTGGDVTI
+585 DSVSKSTGAIIV
-598 EPVSPDSLKP
+598 EPMSPDRVKP
-608 TDPAGEFVASTS
+608 TDPAGEFIASTS
-620 SPIRE
+620 SPIRD

-640 GFFDISFASKT
+640 GFFDISFASIRSSKT
-651 AKSASKL
+651 VKSASKL

-681 ERNTVEVDACHLP
+681 DRNTVQVDACHLP
-694 ADLKNVST
+694 PELKNVST
-702 PKRELDDM
+702 PKRELDEM

-723 STEVTTPLKA
+723 STGLATPLR
-733 YNDVDELDDSAIF
+733 NTVEMDELDDSVVF
-746 KTPQSVVDE
+746 KTPQSVWLRSHRHSICGGAEMRGSMLSGPSPVPSPSICRRREPPPPASPPPTRDVRAISQCHGISLPVVDE
-755 HNTTVAPECSAKVH
+755 HNTVVAPECSSRVH
-769 VVKAEWFWAS
+769 IVKAEWFWAS

-796 LDEVSRRSSVGG
+796 LDEMSRRSSVGG
-808 QGGAAATPEEACGG
+808 ATAATGAPEESV
-822 SNNNAATSTAGST
+822 SNAGPVASTAGST

-844 RKLRGGDAALHK
+844 RKLRGGDSALHK

-888 SEVPDNVVRK
+888 TEVPDNVVRK

-932 EEMAEEDTANGKNQA
+932 EEMAEEDSSNGKNQA

-966 LHQRMLEDLRHT
+966 LHQRMLEDLRYT
-978 QSHWSE
+978 QTHWNE
-984 EVSIGRLVLR
+984 ELSIGRLVLK

-1161 KRSKAFNSKSPTNG
+1161 KRSKGFNSKSPTNG

-1237 VDKTHFLRQL
+1237 VDK
-1247 CRQMAN
+1247 
-1253 TVCKADAELKEKLYS
+1253 S
-1268 FMITD
+1268 
-1273 ETVDKTHFLRQL
+1273 
-1285 CRQMAN
+1285 
-1291 TVCKADAEL
+1291 
-1300 KEKLYSFMITD
+1300 
-1311 ETVDKTHFL
+1311 HFL

-1354 LALSTLSKLSKYA
+1354 LALSTLSKVSKFA
-1367 ARTRIKVGRALSFN
+1367 ARTRIKLEALAGLSGWLRADSATGLLDTWVLRAHLLAQVGRALSFN

-1426 SGHGSGSGGEV
+1426 SGGGGAEGGGGEV
-1437 LVAPLSVQ
+1437 QLVAPLSVQ
-1445 PTRKAAG
+1445 PTRKATAG
-1452 VGGAGAALRRF
+1452 AAAALRRF

>member
-1 MGPTRLPATPEEE
+1 MDELSKGMTQTGSTAATDKIQENDGTTPVVYLNGSCMECERVRAACERLGPVAAAPSPDALPPPQPPPSPPSYLITSPFDGE
-14 EAPMDLVPLKD
+14 LFD
-25 APKTPDSI
+25 AAYRAKYR
-33 PPNLVLGPTAV
+33 VLGPTAI

-50 DEPPP
+50 DEPQPTN
-55 ANSRPLYSLAMRG
+55 A
-68 AVICFSGFRK
+68 
-78 KDELGAR
+78 
-85 YEPPPANS
+85 
-93 RPLYSL
+93 
-99 AMRGAVICFSGFR
+99 
-112 KKDKLGARYEPPPA
+112 
-126 NSRPLYS
+126 
-133 LAMRGAVICFSGF
+133 
-146 RKKDKLGA
+146 
-154 RYEPPPANSRPLYSL
+154 RPLYSL

-214 AAATGDK
+214 ASATGDK

-234 RSWVDACWERKDD
+234 RSWVDACWDRRDNPE
-247 PTCRATDDAIIKE
+247 CFATDDAIIKE
-260 HKLKVFAGARVCFVG
+260 HKLKVFAGARVSFVG
-275 FPEDETQHMAEV
+275 FPEDETEHMAEV
-287 LASNGGGTCPL
+287 LASNGGSTCPM

-319 LSPLPTTPSSLP
+319 LSPHRSTPSSAKP
-331 GARAAPA
+331 SRVTP
-338 HNRSQSTPKSSLYRR
+338 NRSQSTPKSSLYRR
-353 LSARLSGRRNSHKE
+353 LSARLSGRRSSPKQTDDAKEQSESQRETRVQLARNSIRDKQIISKDQTDNISISSFVGRSFTDDICARNDHNK
-367 HNTSASSPDED
+367 NTSNTDPVEF
-378 ERERRIQAARNKLK
+378 RRYK
-392 NKKSSLDH
+392 
-400 LDGIFNASNLG
+400 
-411 MSFIDD
+411 
-417 FSTHDH
+417 
-423 DKSDSSPTENV
+423 
-434 QIRTYKSNDKE
+434 TYGKE
-445 NKDMSQILQEAVRN
+445 NMDVSYLLRGPVGFN
-459 SAKDKREVFR
+459 AKDKREVFR
-469 NKSMNVFNIVDC
+469 NKSMNVFNLVDC
-481 LAEAGSLHSSLT
+481 LTEAGSLHSSFT
-493 KSLCDLDSKDEPP
+493 KSLCDLDSKDET
-506 GFLLPPSVANK
+506 GFLLPTSTGDK
-517 ELHQS
+517 ELQQS
-522 TTTISSGKK
+522 NTTISSGKK

-539 NFQVST
+539 NFQVSCV
-545 IDSNVSPDK
+545 DSNLSPDK
-554 EDSHWKSIKRLKIK
+554 GEDSNWKSIKRLKIK

-575 RPTIFKRTKK
+575 RPTIFKRSKK
-585 DSVSKTTGGDVTI
+585 DSVSKTTGDITV
-598 EPVSPDSLKP
+598 EPVSPDSVKP

-625 DDNTSICSMNTSKQS
+625 DDNASICSINTSKQS
-640 GFFDISFASKT
+640 GFFDISFASIRSSKT
-651 AKSASKL
+651 VKSASKL

-675 KYEKRS
+675 KYEKRA

-694 ADLKNVST
+694 VDFRNVST
-702 PKRELDDM
+702 PKRDLDEM
-710 NLDIS
+710 TLDIS

-723 STEVTTPLKA
+723 STDNRTPSREPC
-733 YNDVDELDDSAIF
+733 VDELDDSTIF
-746 KTPQSVVDE
+746 KTPQSVWLRGGPPPLGPPLLALPPTCVREPPPPAAAPPPRDARAISQCHGIPLPVVDE
-755 HNTTVAPECSAKVH
+755 HNTVVVPECSMRVH
-769 VVKAEWFWAS
+769 IVKAEWFWAS

-796 LDEVSRRSSVGG
+796 LEEVSRRSSVGG
-808 QGGAAATPEEACGG
+808 AAAGAGGEEGSVAGAGTGGGAGTG
-822 SNNNAATSTAGST
+822 NAAAAGGT
-835 PAQLQRLRK
+835 PSQLQRLRK

-856 RRSSVGDAVL
+856 RRSSVGDTVL
-866 LSLSGNLLDCTPS
+866 LNLSDNLLDRSTPS
-879 PDGKQLLEE
+879 PAGKQLLEE

-932 EEMAEEDTANGKNQA
+932 EEMAEEDNTNTKMQA

-954 KIIFGNLPPIYE
+954 RNIFGNLPPIYE
-966 LHQRMLEDLRHT
+966 LHQRMLEELRYT
-978 QSHWSE
+978 QAHWSE
-984 EVSIGRLVLR
+984 EANIGRIVHK
-994 YTPDMVKA
+994 YTTDMLKA
-1002 YPPFVN
+1002 YPPFIN

-1071 KNNPDHGAL
+1071 KNNPDHSAL

-1108 DIYND
+1108 DIYHD
-1113 IDQCPAHLV
+1113 IEQCPAHLV
-1122 SSHRSFVSRCEVV
+1122 SSHRSFVARCEVV

-1175 TGTMRLGSSKPY
+1175 TGTMRSSKPY

-1228 YSFMITDET
+1228 YSFMITDEA
-1237 VDKTHFLRQL
+1237 VDK
-1247 CRQMAN
+1247 
-1253 TVCKADAELKEKLYS
+1253 S
-1268 FMITD
+1268 
-1273 ETVDKTHFLRQL
+1273 
-1285 CRQMAN
+1285 
-1291 TVCKADAEL
+1291 
-1300 KEKLYSFMITD
+1300 
-1311 ETVDKTHFL
+1311 HFL

-1354 LALSTLSKLSKYA
+1354 LALSTLSKVSKFA
-1367 ARTRIKVGRALSFN
+1367 ARTRIKLESLAGLGGWLRSEPATGLLDTWVLRAHLLAQVGRALSFN

-1390 MSSMISPFGSQSNLT
+1390 MSSMISPFGSTSNLT

-1426 SGHGSGSGGEV
+1426 SGGGAGEGAEV

-1445 PTRKAAG
+1445 PTRKA
-1452 VGGAGAALRRF
+1452 GAAAALRRF

>member
-1 MGPTRLPATPEEE
+1 MPTMLALVEQLRSYLGGGCSTTPCVYVSESCIECERVRAACERLGALAT
-14 EAPMDLVPLKD
+14 VRG
-25 APKTPDSI
+25 PDSL
-33 PPNLVLGPTAV
+33 PPPQQQPAPPSYLVTAPFEGELFDAAHKAKYRVLGPTAV

-50 DEPPP
+50 EEPPP
-55 ANSRPLYSLAMRG
+55 ANA
-68 AVICFSGFRK
+68 
-78 KDELGAR
+78 
-85 YEPPPANS
+85 
-93 RPLYSL
+93 
-99 AMRGAVICFSGFR
+99 
-112 KKDKLGARYEPPPA
+112 
-126 NSRPLYS
+126 
-133 LAMRGAVICFSGF
+133 
-146 RKKDKLGA
+146 
-154 RYEPPPANSRPLYSL
+154 RPLYSL

-234 RSWVDACWERKDD
+234 RSWVDACWERRDD
-247 PTCRATDDAIIKE
+247 PACFATDDAMIKE

-287 LASNGGGTCPL
+287 LASNGGATCAL
-298 DDPDCTHVVMA
+298 DDADCTHV
-309 NGETFGRSLI
+309 
-319 LSPLPTTPSSLP
+319 
-331 GARAAPA
+331 
-338 HNRSQSTPKSSLYRR
+338 
-353 LSARLSGRRNSHKE
+353 
-367 HNTSASSPDED
+367 
-378 ERERRIQAARNKLK
+378 
-392 NKKSSLDH
+392 
-400 LDGIFNASNLG
+400 
-411 MSFIDD
+411 
-417 FSTHDH
+417 
-423 DKSDSSPTENV
+423 
-434 QIRTYKSNDKE
+434 
-445 NKDMSQILQEAVRN
+445 
-459 SAKDKREVFR
+459 
-469 NKSMNVFNIVDC
+469 
-481 LAEAGSLHSSLT
+481 
-493 KSLCDLDSKDEPP
+493 
-506 GFLLPPSVANK
+506 
-517 ELHQS
+517 
-522 TTTISSGKK
+522 
-531 RSRNSTDS
+531 
-539 NFQVST
+539 
-545 IDSNVSPDK
+545 
-554 EDSHWKSIKRLKIK
+554 
-568 DSFKFKN
+568 
-575 RPTIFKRTKK
+575 
-585 DSVSKTTGGDVTI
+585 
-598 EPVSPDSLKP
+598 
-608 TDPAGEFVASTS
+608 
-620 SPIRE
+620 
-625 DDNTSICSMNTSKQS
+625 
-640 GFFDISFASKT
+640 
-651 AKSASKL
+651 
-658 RRSVKSFT
+658 
-666 ASFRSERKK
+666 
-675 KYEKRS
+675 
-681 ERNTVEVDACHLP
+681 
-694 ADLKNVST
+694 
-702 PKRELDDM
+702 
-710 NLDIS
+710 
-715 PVQVDTVD
+715 
-723 STEVTTPLKA
+723 
-733 YNDVDELDDSAIF
+733 
-746 KTPQSVVDE
+746 VVDE
-755 HNTTVAPECSAKVH
+755 HNTVVAPECSLRVH

-779 VQNEEAQDERD
+779 VQNEEAQDERE

-796 LDEVSRRSSVGG
+796 LEEVSRRSSVGG
-808 QGGAAATPEEACGG
+808 ACGAVAEEGAGAAGG
-822 SNNNAATSTAGST
+822 T
-835 PAQLQRLRK
+835 PAALQRLRK

-920 LHTIVTMFKQPL
+920 LHTIVNMFKQPL
-932 EEMAEEDTANGKNQA
+932 EEMAEEDTSNGKNQA

-966 LHQRMLEDLRHT
+966 LHQRMLEELHYA
-978 QSHWSE
+978 QAHWSE
-984 EVSIGRLVLR
+984 EVSIGRLVLK

-1071 KNNPDHGAL
+1071 KSNPDHAAL

-1175 TGTMRLGSSKPY
+1175 TGTMRIGSSKPY

-1237 VDKTHFLRQL
+1237 VDK
-1247 CRQMAN
+1247 
-1253 TVCKADAELKEKLYS
+1253 S
-1268 FMITD
+1268 
-1273 ETVDKTHFLRQL
+1273 
-1285 CRQMAN
+1285 
-1291 TVCKADAEL
+1291 
-1300 KEKLYSFMITD
+1300 
-1311 ETVDKTHFL
+1311 HFL

-1354 LALSTLSKLSKYA
+1354 LALSTLSKVSKFA

-1390 MSSMISPFGSQSNLT
+1390 MSSMISPFGSTSNLT

-1420 INEMGT
+1420 INEMGA
-1426 SGHGSGSGGEV
+1426 SGGGEGGSV

-1445 PTRKAAG
+1445 PTRKA
-1452 VGGAGAALRRF
+1452 GAGAAAALRRF

>member
-1 MGPTRLPATPEEE
+1 MGPTRLPPTPEEE
-14 EAPMDLVPLKD
+14 HSSQEYHTSPTDF
-25 APKTPDSI
+25 KTSCTTRCVQ
-33 PPNLVLGPTAV
+33 VLGPTAV

-50 DEPPP
+50 EEPPP
-55 ANSRPLYSLAMRG
+55 SNA
-68 AVICFSGFRK
+68 
-78 KDELGAR
+78 
-85 YEPPPANS
+85 
-93 RPLYSL
+93 
-99 AMRGAVICFSGFR
+99 
-112 KKDKLGARYEPPPA
+112 
-126 NSRPLYS
+126 
-133 LAMRGAVICFSGF
+133 
-146 RKKDKLGA
+146 
-154 RYEPPPANSRPLYSL
+154 RPLYSL

-234 RSWVDACWERKDD
+234 RSWVDECWRRRDD
-247 PTCRATDDAIIKE
+247 PACHATHDAVIKE

-275 FPEDETQHMAEV
+275 FPEDETQHMGDV
-287 LASNGGGTCPL
+287 LASNGGAACPL

-319 LSPLPTTPSSLP
+319 LSPQPSTPNISSKP
-331 GARAAPA
+331 SRASP
-338 HNRSQSTPKSSLYRR
+338 NSQSTPKSSIYRR
-353 LSARLSGRRNSHKE
+353 LSARLSGRR
-367 HNTSASSPDED
+367 ASGTPTKPGAELSDEA
-378 ERERRIQAARNKLK
+378 ERRLQLARAQLRAGRDCPDSTAAY
-392 NKKSSLDH
+392 
-400 LDGIFNASNLG
+400 
-411 MSFIDD
+411 
-417 FSTHDH
+417 STRHDRV
-423 DKSDSSPTENV
+423 DPADTNSDTSPHMQN
-434 QIRTYKSNDKE
+434 KE
-445 NKDMSQILQEAVRN
+445 NKHTSQTIQGSLRLN
-459 SAKDKREVFR
+459 AKDKREVFR
-469 NKSMNVFNIVDC
+469 NKSINVFNLVDC
-481 LAEAGSLHSSLT
+481 LTEAGSLHSSLT
-493 KSLCDLDSKDEPP
+493 KSLCDLDCKEEPA
-506 GFLLPPSVANK
+506 FLLPISTGSK
-517 ELHQS
+517 ELQHS

-539 NFQVST
+539 SFQVSPV
-545 IDSNVSPDK
+545 DANLSPDK
-554 EDSHWKSIKRLKIK
+554 CEDSHWKSIKRLKIK

-585 DSVSKTTGGDVTI
+585 DSVSKASGDITI
-598 EPVSPDSLKP
+598 EPVSPDSVKP
-608 TDPAGEFVASTS
+608 TDPAGEFIASTS

-625 DDNTSICSMNTSKQS
+625 DDNTSICSINTSKQS
-640 GFFDISFASKT
+640 GFFDISFASIRSSKT
-651 AKSASKL
+651 VKSASKL

-675 KYEKRS
+675 KYEKRP
-681 ERNTVEVDACHLP
+681 ERNTVEVSAC
-694 ADLKNVST
+694 DLINYVST
-702 PKRELDDM
+702 PNKNIDDM

-715 PVQVDTVD
+715 PVQVDTID
-723 STEVTTPLKA
+723 STDMTNHVKNEV
-733 YNDVDELDDSAIF
+733 DVDELDESVTF
-746 KTPQSVVDE
+746 KTPQSVGLRAHRHSICGAPELRSASVSSHASSSSGPAPLPVPVPAPAPALAPFTCRPLHDQLPLASTPPIRDVRAISQCHGISLPVVDE
-755 HNTTVAPECSAKVH
+755 HNTAVAPECSPRVH

-808 QGGAAATPEEACGG
+808 AAGASGGAGGGADEAGGAAGA
-822 SNNNAATSTAGST
+822 AGST
-835 PAQLQRLRK
+835 PAHLQRQRK
-844 RKLRGGDAALHK
+844 RKLRGGDAALQK
-856 RRSSVGDAVL
+856 RRSSLSDTV
-866 LSLSGNLLDCTPS
+866 LSLSGNMLLDYTPS
-879 PDGKQLLEE
+879 PDSKQLLEE

-932 EEMAEEDTANGKNQA
+932 EDMAEEDNSNGKMA

-966 LHQRMLEDLRHT
+966 LHQGMLEELRYT
-978 QSHWSE
+978 QAHWSE
-984 EVSIGRLVLR
+984 EVSIGRLMLK

-1054 RLPSISLLL
+1054 RLPSIRLLL

-1080 VSALAGLREVMSH
+1080 VAALAGLREVMSH

-1122 SSHRSFVSRCEVV
+1122 SSHRSFIARCEVV

-1175 TGTMRLGSSKPY
+1175 TSTMRIGSSKPY

-1228 YSFMITDET
+1228 YSFMITDDA
-1237 VDKTHFLRQL
+1237 VDK
-1247 CRQMAN
+1247 
-1253 TVCKADAELKEKLYS
+1253 S
-1268 FMITD
+1268 
-1273 ETVDKTHFLRQL
+1273 
-1285 CRQMAN
+1285 
-1291 TVCKADAEL
+1291 
-1300 KEKLYSFMITD
+1300 
-1311 ETVDKTHFL
+1311 HFL

-1341 CLESHQLD
+1341 TLESHQLD

-1354 LALSTLSKLSKYA
+1354 LALSTLSKVTKFA

-1390 MSSMISPFGSQSNLT
+1390 MSSMISPFGSQANLT

-1426 SGHGSGSGGEV
+1426 SSGAGGGGQGGGEV

-1445 PTRKAAG
+1445 PTRKAAA
-1452 VGGAGAALRRF
+1452 GAAAALRRF

>member
-1 MGPTRLPATPEEE
+1 MDELCKGMSQTGSSIIATDKTQENNGSMAVYVNDPCLECERVRAACERLGSVVAVSAGQGLPTLTTPAYFITSPFEG
-14 EAPMDLVPLKD
+14 DLFD
-25 APKTPDSI
+25 AAHKAKYR
-33 PPNLVLGPTAV
+33 VLGPTAV
-44 LQLAER
+44 LQLAQR

-55 ANSRPLYSLAMRG
+55 ANA
-68 AVICFSGFRK
+68 
-78 KDELGAR
+78 
-85 YEPPPANS
+85 
-93 RPLYSL
+93 
-99 AMRGAVICFSGFR
+99 
-112 KKDKLGARYEPPPA
+112 
-126 NSRPLYS
+126 
-133 LAMRGAVICFSGF
+133 
-146 RKKDKLGA
+146 
-154 RYEPPPANSRPLYSL
+154 RPLYSL

-234 RSWVDACWERKDD
+234 RSWVDACWERRDD
-247 PTCRATDDAIIKE
+247 PACLATDDAIIKE
-260 HKLKVFAGARVCFVG
+260 HKLRVFAGARVCFVG

-287 LASNGGGTCPL
+287 LASNGGASCQL

-319 LSPLPTTPSSLP
+319 LSPHSNTPNSNIRSTPTRPQTTPK
-331 GARAAPA
+331 
-338 HNRSQSTPKSSLYRR
+338 TSLYRR
-353 LSARLSGRRNSHKE
+353 LSARLSGCR
-367 HNTSASSPDED
+367 SSPNKQSNTIED
-378 ERERRIQAARNKLK
+378 EREKRLQNARDRFRKTK
-392 NKKSSLDH
+392 NNSCESKDVTS
-400 LDGIFNASNLG
+400 ISNIEPVEANVG
-411 MSFIDD
+411 SENEIDSID
-417 FSTHDH
+417 TR
-423 DKSDSSPTENV
+423 K
-434 QIRTYKSNDKE
+434 YKNSDKE
-445 NKDMSQILQEAVRN
+445 NKHVPHINRAPF
-459 SAKDKREVFR
+459 KDKREVFK
-469 NKSMNVFNIVDC
+469 NKSMNIFNIVDC
-481 LAEAGSLHSSLT
+481 LTEAGSLNSSLT
-493 KSLCDLDSKDEPP
+493 KSLCDLDYKDET
-506 GFLLPPSVANK
+506 GFLLPSSAECN
-517 ELHQS
+517 S
-522 TTTISSGKK
+522 TTTISSAKK

-539 NFQVST
+539 NIQVSP
-545 IDSNVSPDK
+545 IDAANLSPDK
-554 EDSHWKSIKRLKIK
+554 TEDSTWKSIKRLKIK

-585 DSVSKTTGGDVTI
+585 DSVTKVAGDISV
-598 EPVSPDSLKP
+598 EPVSPDSVKP

-625 DDNTSICSMNTSKQS
+625 DDNTSICSMNLSKQS
-640 GFFDISFASKT
+640 NIFDTSFTSMKSSKT
-651 AKSASKL
+651 VKSKL

-675 KYEKRS
+675 KYEKRA
-681 ERNTVEVDACHLP
+681 ERNTVEVDPSHLV
-694 ADLKNVST
+694 DLKNVST
-702 PKRELDDM
+702 PKRDLDDM
-710 NLDIS
+710 HLDIS

-723 STEVTTPLKA
+723 STDMRTPKVLTL
-733 YNDVDELDDSAIF
+733 DELDDSAIF
-746 KTPQSVVDE
+746 KTPHRVVRSQRHSICGDVKAKSGNMCYESLPSLSSEAVVDE
-755 HNTTVAPECSAKVH
+755 HNTVVVPDCSQSIH
-769 VVKAEWFWAS
+769 IVKAEWFWAS

-796 LDEVSRRSSVGG
+796 LDEISRRSSVGSSI
-808 QGGAAATPEEACGG
+808 PVEE
-822 SNNNAATSTAGST
+822 NTERNVAGT
-835 PAQLQRLRK
+835 PAHLRMRK

-920 LHTIVTMFKQPL
+920 LQTIVAMFKQPL
-932 EEMAEEDTANGKNQA
+932 EEMAEEDTNNGKNQA

-966 LHQRMLEDLRHT
+966 LHQRMLEELKWA
-978 QSHWSE
+978 QAHWSE

-1071 KNNPDHGAL
+1071 KSNPDQVAL

-1175 TGTMRLGSSKPY
+1175 TGTMRIGSSKPY

-1228 YSFMITDET
+1228 YSFMITDDA
-1237 VDKTHFLRQL
+1237 VDKG
-1247 CRQMAN
+1247 
-1253 TVCKADAELKEKLYS
+1253 
-1268 FMITD
+1268 
-1273 ETVDKTHFLRQL
+1273 
-1285 CRQMAN
+1285 
-1291 TVCKADAEL
+1291 
-1300 KEKLYSFMITD
+1300 
-1311 ETVDKTHFL
+1311 HFL

-1354 LALSTLSKLSKYA
+1354 LALSTLSKVSKFA
-1367 ARTRIKVGRALSFN
+1367 AKTRIKVERALSFN

-1390 MSSMISPFGSQSNLT
+1390 MSSIISPFGSTSSLT
-1405 PASQLAQMRLASCNN
+1405 PASQQLAQMRLASCNN
-1420 INEMGT
+1420 INEMGS
-1426 SGHGSGSGGEV
+1426 SGAGEASDV

-1445 PTRKAAG
+1445 PTRKATAG
-1452 VGGAGAALRRF
+1452 AAAALRRF

>member
-1 MGPTRLPATPEEE
+1 MSNTTPVTPIVSDLESNNGSSTPCVYVSESCIECERVRAACERLGMLATVRGPESLPLPQQLPAPPSYLVT
-14 EAPMDLVPLKD
+14 APFEGELFD
-25 APKTPDSI
+25 AAHKAKYR
-33 PPNLVLGPTAV
+33 VLGPTAV

-50 DEPPP
+50 EEPPP
-55 ANSRPLYSLAMRG
+55 ANA
-68 AVICFSGFRK
+68 
-78 KDELGAR
+78 
-85 YEPPPANS
+85 
-93 RPLYSL
+93 
-99 AMRGAVICFSGFR
+99 
-112 KKDKLGARYEPPPA
+112 
-126 NSRPLYS
+126 
-133 LAMRGAVICFSGF
+133 
-146 RKKDKLGA
+146 
-154 RYEPPPANSRPLYSL
+154 RPLYSL

-234 RSWVDACWERKDD
+234 RSWVDACWERRDD
-247 PTCRATDDAIIKE
+247 PACFATDDAMIKE

-287 LASNGGGTCPL
+287 LASNGGAACAL
-298 DDPDCTHVVMA
+298 DDADCTHVVMA

-319 LSPLPTTPSSLP
+319 LSPHLNTPNNSAKPLRSSP
-331 GARAAPA
+331 S
-338 HNRSQSTPKSSLYRR
+338 RSQTTPKSSLYRR
-353 LSARLSGRRNSHKE
+353 LSARLSGRRTSPNKQTNQTNDGKVQEDREERLQIARDSIRNS
-367 HNTSASSPDED
+367 
-378 ERERRIQAARNKLK
+378 LC
-392 NKKSSLDH
+392 
-400 LDGIFNASNLG
+400 
-411 MSFIDD
+411 
-417 FSTHDH
+417 
-423 DKSDSSPTENV
+423 
-434 QIRTYKSNDKE
+434 NDKE
-445 NKDMSQILQEAVRN
+445 KSQSEDISIINVGKSFTDDMCSDVHDSSNRSRAETRKYKSSNKENKYLSQIIHGSVRN
-459 SAKDKREVFR
+459 TNKEKREVFR
-469 NKSMNVFNIVDC
+469 NKSLNVFNIVDC
-481 LAEAGSLHSSLT
+481 LTEAGSLHSSLT
-493 KSLCDLDSKDEPP
+493 RSLCDLDPKDEP
-506 GFLLPPSVANK
+506 GFLLPVSPANK
-517 ELHQS
+517 DLQHS
-522 TTTISSGKK
+522 NTTISSGKK
-531 RSRNSTDS
+531 RSRNSTES
-539 NFQVST
+539 NFQVIA
-545 IDSNVSPDK
+545 IDSNNLSPDK
-554 EDSHWKSIKRLKIK
+554 SEDVNWKSIKRLKIK
-568 DSFKFKN
+568 DSFKFKTK
-575 RPTIFKRTKK
+575 PTIFKKTKK
-585 DSVSKTTGGDVTI
+585 ESVSKASGDITVEAVTP
-598 EPVSPDSLKP
+598 ENVKP

-625 DDNTSICSMNTSKQS
+625 YDDTSISSMNISKQS
-640 GFFDISFASKT
+640 GFFDISFASIRSSKT
-651 AKSASKL
+651 VKSASKL

-666 ASFRSERKK
+666 SSFRSERKK
-675 KYEKRS
+675 KYEKRA
-681 ERNTVEVDACHLP
+681 ERNTVEVDANHLP
-694 ADLKNVST
+694 PELKNVST
-702 PKRELDDM
+702 PKRDLDDM
-710 NLDIS
+710 HIDIS

-723 STEVTTPLKA
+723 STDMRTPA
-733 YNDVDELDDSAIF
+733 RDELDESVIF
-746 KTPQSVVDE
+746 KTPQSGWRAHRHSYCGGPVPRPSPAPSPRRAELRASPPPTRDARALSQCHGLSLPVVDE
-755 HNTTVAPECSAKVH
+755 HNTVVAPECSPRVH

-779 VQNEEAQDERD
+779 VQNEEAQDERE

-808 QGGAAATPEEACGG
+808 PGAAGGAGSAGAEDGAGGAGAAGG
-822 SNNNAATSTAGST
+822 T
-835 PAQLQRLRK
+835 PAALQRLRK

-920 LHTIVTMFKQPL
+920 LHTIVNMFKQPL
-932 EEMAEEDTANGKNQA
+932 EEMAEEDSSNGKNQA

-966 LHQRMLEDLRHT
+966 LHQRMLEELHYA
-978 QSHWSE
+978 QAHWSE
-984 EVSIGRLVLR
+984 EVSIGRLVLK

-1071 KNNPDHGAL
+1071 KSNPDHAAL

-1175 TGTMRLGSSKPY
+1175 TGTMRIGSSKPY

-1237 VDKTHFLRQL
+1237 VDK
-1247 CRQMAN
+1247 
-1253 TVCKADAELKEKLYS
+1253 S
-1268 FMITD
+1268 
-1273 ETVDKTHFLRQL
+1273 
-1285 CRQMAN
+1285 
-1291 TVCKADAEL
+1291 
-1300 KEKLYSFMITD
+1300 
-1311 ETVDKTHFL
+1311 HFL

-1354 LALSTLSKLSKYA
+1354 LALSTLSKVSKFA

-1390 MSSMISPFGSQSNLT
+1390 MSSMISPFGSTSNLT

-1420 INEMGT
+1420 INEMGA
-1426 SGHGSGSGGEV
+1426 SGGGEGGSM

-1445 PTRKAAG
+1445 PTRKAAA
-1452 VGGAGAALRRF
+1452 GAGAALRRF

>member
-1 MGPTRLPATPEEE
+1 MDELSKGMTQTGSAATTEEIEHNNGSPWPVVFVSESCLECERVRAACERLGPVQPAPAPDALPQPPQTPQ
-14 EAPMDLVPLKD
+14 PLSYFVTKPFEGELFD
-25 APKTPDSI
+25 AAHRAKYR
-33 PPNLVLGPTAV
+33 VLGPTAV
-44 LQLAER
+44 LQLSER
-50 DEPPP
+50 EEPPP
-55 ANSRPLYSLAMRG
+55 SNA
-68 AVICFSGFRK
+68 
-78 KDELGAR
+78 
-85 YEPPPANS
+85 
-93 RPLYSL
+93 
-99 AMRGAVICFSGFR
+99 
-112 KKDKLGARYEPPPA
+112 
-126 NSRPLYS
+126 
-133 LAMRGAVICFSGF
+133 
-146 RKKDKLGA
+146 
-154 RYEPPPANSRPLYSL
+154 RPLYSL

-234 RSWVDACWERKDD
+234 RSWVDECWRRRDD
-247 PTCRATDDAIIKE
+247 PACLATHDAVIKE

-275 FPEDETQHMAEV
+275 FPEDETQHMGDV
-287 LASNGGGTCPL
+287 LASNGGAACPL
-298 DDPDCTHVVMA
+298 DDPDCTHVV
-309 NGETFGRSLI
+309 
-319 LSPLPTTPSSLP
+319 
-331 GARAAPA
+331 
-338 HNRSQSTPKSSLYRR
+338 
-353 LSARLSGRRNSHKE
+353 
-367 HNTSASSPDED
+367 
-378 ERERRIQAARNKLK
+378 
-392 NKKSSLDH
+392 
-400 LDGIFNASNLG
+400 
-411 MSFIDD
+411 
-417 FSTHDH
+417 
-423 DKSDSSPTENV
+423 
-434 QIRTYKSNDKE
+434 
-445 NKDMSQILQEAVRN
+445 
-459 SAKDKREVFR
+459 
-469 NKSMNVFNIVDC
+469 
-481 LAEAGSLHSSLT
+481 
-493 KSLCDLDSKDEPP
+493 
-506 GFLLPPSVANK
+506 
-517 ELHQS
+517 
-522 TTTISSGKK
+522 
-531 RSRNSTDS
+531 
-539 NFQVST
+539 
-545 IDSNVSPDK
+545 
-554 EDSHWKSIKRLKIK
+554 
-568 DSFKFKN
+568 
-575 RPTIFKRTKK
+575 
-585 DSVSKTTGGDVTI
+585 
-598 EPVSPDSLKP
+598 
-608 TDPAGEFVASTS
+608 
-620 SPIRE
+620 
-625 DDNTSICSMNTSKQS
+625 
-640 GFFDISFASKT
+640 
-651 AKSASKL
+651 
-658 RRSVKSFT
+658 
-666 ASFRSERKK
+666 
-675 KYEKRS
+675 
-681 ERNTVEVDACHLP
+681 
-694 ADLKNVST
+694 
-702 PKRELDDM
+702 
-710 NLDIS
+710 
-715 PVQVDTVD
+715 
-723 STEVTTPLKA
+723 
-733 YNDVDELDDSAIF
+733 
-746 KTPQSVVDE
+746 VDE
-755 HNTTVAPECSAKVH
+755 HNTAVAPECSPRVH

-808 QGGAAATPEEACGG
+808 AAGASGGAGGGADEVGGAAGA
-822 SNNNAATSTAGST
+822 AGST
-835 PAQLQRLRK
+835 PAHLQRQRK
-844 RKLRGGDAALHK
+844 RKLRGGDAALQK
-856 RRSSVGDAVL
+856 RRSSLSDTV
-866 LSLSGNLLDCTPS
+866 LSLSGNMLLDYTPS
-879 PDGKQLLEE
+879 PDSKQLLEE

-932 EEMAEEDTANGKNQA
+932 EDMAEEDNSNGKMA

-966 LHQRMLEDLRHT
+966 LHQGMLEELRYT
-978 QSHWSE
+978 QAHWSE
-984 EVSIGRLVLR
+984 EVSIGRLMLK

-1054 RLPSISLLL
+1054 RLPSIRLLL

-1080 VSALAGLREVMSH
+1080 VAALAGLREVMSH

-1122 SSHRSFVSRCEVV
+1122 SSHRSFIARCEVV

-1175 TGTMRLGSSKPY
+1175 TSTMRIGSSKPY

-1228 YSFMITDET
+1228 YSFMITDEA
-1237 VDKTHFLRQL
+1237 VDK
-1247 CRQMAN
+1247 
-1253 TVCKADAELKEKLYS
+1253 S
-1268 FMITD
+1268 
-1273 ETVDKTHFLRQL
+1273 
-1285 CRQMAN
+1285 
-1291 TVCKADAEL
+1291 
-1300 KEKLYSFMITD
+1300 
-1311 ETVDKTHFL
+1311 HFL

-1341 CLESHQLD
+1341 TLESHQLD

-1354 LALSTLSKLSKYA
+1354 LALSTLSKVTKFA
-1367 ARTRIKVGRALSFN
+1367 ARTRIKLETLAGLGGWLREPGGPGGLLDTWVLRAHLLAQVGRALSFN

-1390 MSSMISPFGSQSNLT
+1390 MSSMISPFGSQANLT

-1426 SGHGSGSGGEV
+1426 SSGAGGGGEGGGEV

-1445 PTRKAAG
+1445 PTRKAAA
-1452 VGGAGAALRRF
+1452 GAAAALRRF

>member
-1 MGPTRLPATPEEE
+1 MDEMSKGMSQTGSATATDKFQDIDGSSTPMVYVNESCLECERVRAACERLGVVAAVRGPEVLPLTQQQP
-14 EAPMDLVPLKD
+14 APPSYLVTAPFEGELFD
-25 APKTPDSI
+25 AAHKAKYR
-33 PPNLVLGPTAV
+33 VLGPTAV
-44 LQLAER
+44 LQLADR
-50 DEPPP
+50 DEAPPTN
-55 ANSRPLYSLAMRG
+55 A
-68 AVICFSGFRK
+68 
-78 KDELGAR
+78 
-85 YEPPPANS
+85 
-93 RPLYSL
+93 
-99 AMRGAVICFSGFR
+99 
-112 KKDKLGARYEPPPA
+112 
-126 NSRPLYS
+126 
-133 LAMRGAVICFSGF
+133 
-146 RKKDKLGA
+146 
-154 RYEPPPANSRPLYSL
+154 RPLYSL

-226 GFGLPVLA
+226 GFGVPVLA
-234 RSWVDACWERKDD
+234 RSWVDACWDRRDD
-247 PTCRATDDAIIKE
+247 PECFATNDPIIKE

-275 FPEDETQHMAEV
+275 FPEDETQHMADV
-287 LASNGGGTCPL
+287 LASNGGAACAL

-319 LSPLPTTPSSLP
+319 LSPHLNTPTASAKPSRSTP
-331 GARAAPA
+331 
-338 HNRSQSTPKSSLYRR
+338 NRSQTTPKSSLYRR
-353 LSARLSGRRNSHKE
+353 LSARLSGRRASPTKTSNE
-367 HNTSASSPDED
+367 HNEDRTTD
-378 ERERRIQAARNKLK
+378 EREERLRYARDSITNSLSNNRDNSRIEDISITSVG
-392 NKKSSLDH
+392 KSYIEDLCSDVH
-400 LDGIFNASNLG
+400 DGSGGLIEFRKVN
-411 MSFIDD
+411 
-417 FSTHDH
+417 
-423 DKSDSSPTENV
+423 
-434 QIRTYKSNDKE
+434 SNDKE
-445 NKDMSQILQEAVRN
+445 NKYLSQIIHGSARTN
-459 SAKDKREVFR
+459 AKDKREVFK
-469 NKSMNVFNIVDC
+469 NKSINVFNIVDC
-481 LAEAGSLHSSLT
+481 LTEAGSLHSSLT
-493 KSLCDLDSKDEPP
+493 KSLCDLDSKDEP
-506 GFLLPPSVANK
+506 GFLLPVATGNK
-517 ELHQS
+517 ELQQS
-522 TTTISSGKK
+522 NTTISSGKK

-539 NFQVST
+539 NFQISV
-545 IDSNVSPDK
+545 IDGNNLSPDK
-554 EDSHWKSIKRLKIK
+554 SEDVNWKSIKRLKIK
-568 DSFKFKN
+568 DSFKFKTKPN
-575 RPTIFKRTKK
+575 IFKKTKK
-585 DSVSKTTGGDVTI
+585 ESLSKTSGEITV
-598 EPVSPDSLKP
+598 EPVSPESIKP

-620 SPIRE
+620 SPIR
-625 DDNTSICSMNTSKQS
+625 DYDNTSVSSMNISKQS
-640 GFFDISFASKT
+640 GFFDISFASIRSSKT
-651 AKSASKL
+651 VKSASKL

-675 KYEKRS
+675 KYEKR
-681 ERNTVEVDACHLP
+681 ERNTVDVNPCHLP
-694 ADLKNVST
+694 PDLKNVST
-702 PKRELDDM
+702 PKRDLDDIHF
-710 NLDIS
+710 DIS

-723 STEVTTPLKA
+723 STDMRTPTKET
-733 YNDVDELDDSAIF
+733 DVDELDDSTIF
-746 KTPQSVVDE
+746 KTPQSVWLRAHRHSICGAPASRERGGPPSPLPLPRPAPSPRRAELRAEPPPTRDARALSQCHGLSLPVVDE
-755 HNTTVAPECSAKVH
+755 HNTGVAPACQSRVH

-779 VQNEEAQDERD
+779 VQNEEAQDERE

-808 QGGAAATPEEACGG
+808 ACAAVTCSGADEGG
-822 SNNNAATSTAGST
+822 SGAGSNAGGT
-835 PAQLQRLRK
+835 PAALQRLRK

-866 LSLSGNLLDCTPS
+866 LSLSNNLLDCTPS

-920 LHTIVTMFKQPL
+920 LHTIVNMFKQPL
-932 EEMAEEDTANGKNQA
+932 EEMAEEDSSNGKMQA

-966 LHQRMLEDLRHT
+966 LHQRMLEELRYA

-1071 KNNPDHGAL
+1071 KSNPDHAAL

-1197 VKRVVDI
+1197 VKCVVDI

-1237 VDKTHFLRQL
+1237 VDKSHFLRQL

-1253 TVCKADAELKEKLYS
+1253 TVCKP
-1268 FMITD
+1268 
-1273 ETVDKTHFLRQL
+1273 
-1285 CRQMAN
+1285 
-1291 TVCKADAEL
+1291 
-1300 KEKLYSFMITD
+1300 
-1311 ETVDKTHFL
+1311 
-1320 RQLCRQMANTVCKAD
+1320 D

-1341 CLESHQLD
+1341 CLDSHQLD

-1354 LALSTLSKLSKYA
+1354 LALSTLSKVSKFA

-1390 MSSMISPFGSQSNLT
+1390 MSSMISPFGSTSNLT

-1420 INEMGT
+1420 INEMGA
-1426 SGHGSGSGGEV
+1426 SGGGGEGAAV

-1452 VGGAGAALRRF
+1452 AAGALRRF

>member
-1 MGPTRLPATPEEE
+1 MDELSKGMTQTGNTATTDKIQENDDAGSSTPIVYVNETCLECERVRAACERLGTVAVAPSPEALPPSQQPPAPPSYVITSPFDG
-14 EAPMDLVPLKD
+14 DLFDTAHRAKYR
-25 APKTPDSI
+25 
-33 PPNLVLGPTAV
+33 VLGPTAV
-44 LQLAER
+44 LQLSER
-50 DEPPP
+50 DEAPP
-55 ANSRPLYSLAMRG
+55 ATA
-68 AVICFSGFRK
+68 
-78 KDELGAR
+78 
-85 YEPPPANS
+85 
-93 RPLYSL
+93 
-99 AMRGAVICFSGFR
+99 
-112 KKDKLGARYEPPPA
+112 
-126 NSRPLYS
+126 
-133 LAMRGAVICFSGF
+133 
-146 RKKDKLGA
+146 
-154 RYEPPPANSRPLYSL
+154 RPLYSL

-234 RSWVDACWERKDD
+234 RSWVDACWERRDD
-247 PTCRATDDAIIKE
+247 PACLATDDDVIKE

-287 LASNGGGTCPL
+287 LASNGGGTCQL
-298 DDPDCTHVVMA
+298 DDPDCTHVV
-309 NGETFGRSLI
+309 
-319 LSPLPTTPSSLP
+319 
-331 GARAAPA
+331 
-338 HNRSQSTPKSSLYRR
+338 
-353 LSARLSGRRNSHKE
+353 
-367 HNTSASSPDED
+367 
-378 ERERRIQAARNKLK
+378 
-392 NKKSSLDH
+392 
-400 LDGIFNASNLG
+400 
-411 MSFIDD
+411 
-417 FSTHDH
+417 
-423 DKSDSSPTENV
+423 
-434 QIRTYKSNDKE
+434 
-445 NKDMSQILQEAVRN
+445 
-459 SAKDKREVFR
+459 
-469 NKSMNVFNIVDC
+469 
-481 LAEAGSLHSSLT
+481 
-493 KSLCDLDSKDEPP
+493 
-506 GFLLPPSVANK
+506 
-517 ELHQS
+517 
-522 TTTISSGKK
+522 
-531 RSRNSTDS
+531 
-539 NFQVST
+539 
-545 IDSNVSPDK
+545 
-554 EDSHWKSIKRLKIK
+554 
-568 DSFKFKN
+568 
-575 RPTIFKRTKK
+575 
-585 DSVSKTTGGDVTI
+585 
-598 EPVSPDSLKP
+598 
-608 TDPAGEFVASTS
+608 
-620 SPIRE
+620 
-625 DDNTSICSMNTSKQS
+625 
-640 GFFDISFASKT
+640 
-651 AKSASKL
+651 
-658 RRSVKSFT
+658 
-666 ASFRSERKK
+666 
-675 KYEKRS
+675 
-681 ERNTVEVDACHLP
+681 
-694 ADLKNVST
+694 
-702 PKRELDDM
+702 
-710 NLDIS
+710 
-715 PVQVDTVD
+715 
-723 STEVTTPLKA
+723 
-733 YNDVDELDDSAIF
+733 
-746 KTPQSVVDE
+746 VDE
-755 HNTTVAPECSAKVH
+755 HNTVVAPDCSTRVH

-808 QGGAAATPEEACGG
+808 AGGAGGAACAAEEAG
-822 SNNNAATSTAGST
+822 AAEAGT
-835 PAQLQRLRK
+835 PSHLQRLRK
-844 RKLRGGDAALHK
+844 RKLRGGDSALHK

-888 SEVPDNVVRK
+888 SEVPDTVVRK
-898 LMSPRQQ
+898 LLSPRQQ

-932 EEMAEEDTANGKNQA
+932 EEMAEDDNSNGKNQA

-966 LHQRMLEDLRHT
+966 LHQRMLEELRYA
-978 QSHWSE
+978 QAHWSE
-984 EVSIGRLVLR
+984 ETSIGRLVLR

-1080 VSALAGLREVMSH
+1080 VQALAGLREVMSH

-1175 TGTMRLGSSKPY
+1175 TGTMRIGSSKPY

-1213 FALMCRSNQELKEKL
+1213 FALMCRNNQELKEKL
-1228 YSFMITDET
+1228 FSFMITDET
-1237 VDKTHFLRQL
+1237 VDK
-1247 CRQMAN
+1247 
-1253 TVCKADAELKEKLYS
+1253 S
-1268 FMITD
+1268 
-1273 ETVDKTHFLRQL
+1273 
-1285 CRQMAN
+1285 
-1291 TVCKADAEL
+1291 
-1300 KEKLYSFMITD
+1300 
-1311 ETVDKTHFL
+1311 HFL

-1349 IDTSD
+1349 IDTSE
-1354 LALSTLSKLSKYA
+1354 LALSTLSKVSKFA
-1367 ARTRIKVGRALSFN
+1367 ARTRIKVGRAFSFN

-1390 MSSMISPFGSQSNLT
+1390 MSSMISPFGSTSNLT

-1426 SGHGSGSGGEV
+1426 SGGGAAGGGDV

-1445 PTRKAAG
+1445 PTRKAQA
-1452 VGGAGAALRRF
+1452 AAALRRF

>member
-1 MGPTRLPATPEEE
+1 MDELSKGMTQTGNTATTDKIQENDDGSSTPIVYVNEACLECERVRAACERLGTVAVAPSPEALPPSQQSPAPPSYFITSPFDG
-14 EAPMDLVPLKD
+14 DLFDTAHRAKYR
-25 APKTPDSI
+25 
-33 PPNLVLGPTAV
+33 VLGPTAV
-44 LQLAER
+44 LQLSER

-55 ANSRPLYSLAMRG
+55 ASA
-68 AVICFSGFRK
+68 
-78 KDELGAR
+78 
-85 YEPPPANS
+85 
-93 RPLYSL
+93 
-99 AMRGAVICFSGFR
+99 
-112 KKDKLGARYEPPPA
+112 
-126 NSRPLYS
+126 
-133 LAMRGAVICFSGF
+133 
-146 RKKDKLGA
+146 
-154 RYEPPPANSRPLYSL
+154 RPLYSL

-234 RSWVDACWERKDD
+234 RSWVDACWERRDD
-247 PTCRATDDAIIKE
+247 PACLATNDDVIKE

-287 LASNGGGTCPL
+287 LASNGGGTCQL

-319 LSPLPTTPSSLP
+319 LSPHPSTPNSAKPS
-331 GARAAPA
+331 RATP
-338 HNRSQSTPKSSLYRR
+338 NRSQSTPKSSLYRR
-353 LSARLSGRRNSHKE
+353 LSARLSGRR
-367 HNTSASSPDED
+367 ASPTKHSSDANADASYD
-378 ERERRIQAARNKLK
+378 EREQRLQLTRNSIRDKQTK
-392 NKKSSLDH
+392 AVCKDETDNFSISYVGKS
-400 LDGIFNASNLG
+400 FT
-411 MSFIDD
+411 DD
-417 FSTHDH
+417 LCYDTT
-423 DKSDSSPTENV
+423 KSPIHVERVELRKYNTCN
-434 QIRTYKSNDKE
+434 KE
-445 NKDMSQILQEAVRN
+445 NKNITQLVHGSDRVN
-459 SAKDKREVFR
+459 SKDKREVFR
-469 NKSMNVFNIVDC
+469 NKSMNVFNLVDC
-481 LAEAGSLHSSLT
+481 LTEAGSLHSSLT
-493 KSLCDLDSKDEPP
+493 KSLCDLDSKDDPV
-506 GFLLPPSVANK
+506 FLLASSTAAK
-517 ELHQS
+517 ELQQS
-522 TTTISSGKK
+522 NTTISSGKK

-545 IDSNVSPDK
+545 VDANLSPDK
-554 EDSHWKSIKRLKIK
+554 CEESNWKSIKRLKIK

-585 DSVSKTTGGDVTI
+585 DSVSKTTGEIVV
-598 EPVSPDSLKP
+598 EPVSPESVKP
-608 TDPAGEFVASTS
+608 TDPAGEYVASTS
-620 SPIRE
+620 SPIKE
-625 DDNTSICSMNTSKQS
+625 DDNASICSMNTSKQS
-640 GFFDISFASKT
+640 GFFDISFASIRSSKT
-651 AKSASKL
+651 VKSASKL

-675 KYEKRS
+675 KYEKRA
-681 ERNTVEVDACHLP
+681 ERNTVEVDANHLP
-694 ADLKNVST
+694 SDLKNVST
-702 PKRELDDM
+702 PNREFDGM
-710 NLDIS
+710 NFDIS

-723 STEVTTPLKA
+723 STDLATPCRDRRL
-733 YNDVDELDDSAIF
+733 DVDELDDSAIF
-746 KTPQSVVDE
+746 KTPQSVWLRTHRHSISGSSSLRASPRACRAPPAPRPAPARDQPPPASTPPIRDAHAISQCHGISLPVVDE
-755 HNTTVAPECSAKVH
+755 HNTVVAPDCSTRVH

-808 QGGAAATPEEACGG
+808 VGVGVGSAAGAGAEEAGAAGAEGTP
-822 SNNNAATSTAGST
+822 SH
-835 PAQLQRLRK
+835 LQRLRK
-844 RKLRGGDAALHK
+844 RKLRGGDSALHK

-888 SEVPDNVVRK
+888 SEVPDTVVRK
-898 LMSPRQQ
+898 LLSPRQQ

-932 EEMAEEDTANGKNQA
+932 EEMAEDDNSNGKNQA

-966 LHQRMLEDLRHT
+966 LHQRMLEELRYA
-978 QSHWSE
+978 QAHWSE
-984 EVSIGRLVLR
+984 ETSIGRLVLR

-1018 QCDRENPRFHA
+1018 SCDRENPRFHA

-1080 VSALAGLREVMSH
+1080 VQALAGLREVMSH

-1175 TGTMRLGSSKPY
+1175 TGTMRIGSSKPY

-1213 FALMCRSNQELKEKL
+1213 FALMCRNNQELKEKL

-1237 VDKTHFLRQL
+1237 VDKS
-1247 CRQMAN
+1247 
-1253 TVCKADAELKEKLYS
+1253 Y
-1268 FMITD
+1268 
-1273 ETVDKTHFLRQL
+1273 
-1285 CRQMAN
+1285 
-1291 TVCKADAEL
+1291 
-1300 KEKLYSFMITD
+1300 
-1311 ETVDKTHFL
+1311 FL

-1349 IDTSD
+1349 IDTSE
-1354 LALSTLSKLSKYA
+1354 LALSTLSKMSKFA

-1390 MSSMISPFGSQSNLT
+1390 MSSMISPFGSTSNLT

-1420 INEMGT
+1420 INELGA
-1426 SGHGSGSGGEV
+1426 GGAGGGEV

-1445 PTRKAAG
+1445 PTRKAAP
-1452 VGGAGAALRRF
+1452 AALRRF

>member
-1 MGPTRLPATPEEE
+1 MLALVEQLRSYFGGGCSTWPVVYVSESCLECERVRAACERLGPVAAAPAHDSLPPPHQPP
-14 EAPMDLVPLKD
+14 APLSYFITKPFEGELFD
-25 APKTPDSI
+25 AAHKAKYR
-33 PPNLVLGPTAV
+33 VLGPTAA

-55 ANSRPLYSLAMRG
+55 ANT
-68 AVICFSGFRK
+68 
-78 KDELGAR
+78 
-85 YEPPPANS
+85 
-93 RPLYSL
+93 
-99 AMRGAVICFSGFR
+99 
-112 KKDKLGARYEPPPA
+112 
-126 NSRPLYS
+126 
-133 LAMRGAVICFSGF
+133 
-146 RKKDKLGA
+146 
-154 RYEPPPANSRPLYSL
+154 RPLYSL

-234 RSWVDACWERKDD
+234 RSWVDECWRRRDD
-247 PTCRATDDAIIKE
+247 PACLATHPALIKE

-275 FPEDETQHMAEV
+275 FPEDEAQHMADV
-287 LASNGGGTCPL
+287 LASNGGAACAL

-319 LSPLPTTPSSLP
+319 LSPHPSTPTVPSKSS
-331 GARAAPA
+331 RASP
-338 HNRSQSTPKSSLYRR
+338 NRSQSTPKSSIYRR
-353 LSARLSGRRNSHKE
+353 LSARLSGRR
-367 HNTSASSPDED
+367 ASGAAAQPDD
-378 ERERRIQAARNKLK
+378 EREQRLQLARRHARASRDCPDAPKPAPAACPN
-392 NKKSSLDH
+392 
-400 LDGIFNASNLG
+400 
-411 MSFIDD
+411 
-417 FSTHDH
+417 DH
-423 DKSDSSPTENV
+423 DKTAPDNERLRSSIYDTN
-434 QIRTYKSNDKE
+434 NKE
-445 NKDMSQILQEAVRN
+445 NNDITQMIHGTVKINV
-459 SAKDKREVFR
+459 KDKREVFK
-469 NKSMNVFNIVDC
+469 NKSINVFNLVDC
-481 LAEAGSLHSSLT
+481 LTEAGSLHSSLT
-493 KSLCDLDSKDEPP
+493 KSLCDLDSKEEP
-506 GFLLPPSVANK
+506 GLLLPISIVGK
-517 ELHQS
+517 ELQHS

-539 NFQVST
+539 SVQVSP
-545 IDSNVSPDK
+545 IDANLSQDKCEDSN
-554 EDSHWKSIKRLKIK
+554 WKSIKRLKIK

-585 DSVSKTTGGDVTI
+585 DSVSKTTGDIAV
-598 EPVSPDSLKP
+598 ESVSPDSVKP
-608 TDPAGEFVASTS
+608 TDPAGEFIASTS

-625 DDNTSICSMNTSKQS
+625 DDNTSICSINTSKQS
-640 GFFDISFASKT
+640 GFFDISFASIRSSKT
-651 AKSASKL
+651 VKSASKL

-675 KYEKRS
+675 KYEKRP
-681 ERNTVEVDACHLP
+681 ERNTVEVSACHLP
-694 ADLKNVST
+694 SELKYVST
-702 PKRELDDM
+702 PSKEIDDM

-715 PVQVDTVD
+715 PVQVDTID
-723 STEVTTPLKA
+723 STDNAGLGHPG
-733 YNDVDELDDSAIF
+733 DVDELDDSATF
-746 KTPQSVVDE
+746 KTPQSLRPRAHHRHSICGAPDPRVPLLSCAPIPAPRLPADQLPPASTPPIRDARAITQCHGISLPVVDE
-755 HNTTVAPECSAKVH
+755 HNTAVAPECSPRVH

-779 VQNEEAQDERD
+779 VQNEEAQDEREYLFRD
-790 YLFKDY
+790 YLE
-796 LDEVSRRSSVGG
+796 EVSRRSSVGG
-808 QGGAAATPEEACGG
+808 AGSGAGGGGGAGEEAAGG
-822 SNNNAATSTAGST
+822 AGAGAAGGT
-835 PAQLQRLRK
+835 PAHLQRQRK
-844 RKLRGGDAALHK
+844 RKLRGGDAALQK
-856 RRSSVGDAVL
+856 RRSSLSDTVL
-866 LSLSGNLLDCTPS
+866 LSISGNLLLDYTPS
-879 PDGKQLLEE
+879 PDSKQLLEE

-920 LHTIVTMFKQPL
+920 LQTIVTMFKHPL
-932 EEMAEEDTANGKNQA
+932 EEMAEEDNSNGKNQA

-966 LHQRMLEDLRHT
+966 LHQGMLKELRFA
-978 QSHWSE
+978 QAHWSE
-984 EVSIGRLVLR
+984 EVSIGRLMLR
-994 YTPDMVKA
+994 FTPDMVKA

-1054 RLPSISLLL
+1054 RLPSIRLLL

-1071 KNNPDHGAL
+1071 KNNPDHAAL
-1080 VSALAGLREVMSH
+1080 VAALAGLREVMSH

-1122 SSHRSFVSRCEVV
+1122 SSHRSFIARCEVV

-1175 TGTMRLGSSKPY
+1175 TSTMRIGSSKPY

-1228 YSFMITDET
+1228 YSFMITDEA
-1237 VDKTHFLRQL
+1237 VDK
-1247 CRQMAN
+1247 
-1253 TVCKADAELKEKLYS
+1253 S
-1268 FMITD
+1268 
-1273 ETVDKTHFLRQL
+1273 
-1285 CRQMAN
+1285 
-1291 TVCKADAEL
+1291 
-1300 KEKLYSFMITD
+1300 
-1311 ETVDKTHFL
+1311 HFL

-1341 CLESHQLD
+1341 SLESHQLD

-1354 LALSTLSKLSKYA
+1354 LALSTLSKVSKFA
-1367 ARTRIKVGRALSFN
+1367 ARTRIKLEALAGAGGWLREPGPGGLLDTWVLRAHLLTQVGRALSFN

-1390 MSSMISPFGSQSNLT
+1390 MSSMISPFGSQANLT

-1426 SGHGSGSGGEV
+1426 SSGGGGGAEGGEV

-1452 VGGAGAALRRF
+1452 AAAALRRF

>member
-1 MGPTRLPATPEEE
+1 MDELSKGMTQTGNTATTDKIQENDDGSSTSVVYVNETCLECERVRAACERLGTVAVAPSPEALPPAQQTP
-14 EAPMDLVPLKD
+14 APPSYVITSPFEGDLFDTAHRAKYR
-25 APKTPDSI
+25 
-33 PPNLVLGPTAV
+33 VLGPTAV
-44 LQLAER
+44 LQLSER

-55 ANSRPLYSLAMRG
+55 ATA
-68 AVICFSGFRK
+68 
-78 KDELGAR
+78 
-85 YEPPPANS
+85 
-93 RPLYSL
+93 
-99 AMRGAVICFSGFR
+99 
-112 KKDKLGARYEPPPA
+112 
-126 NSRPLYS
+126 
-133 LAMRGAVICFSGF
+133 
-146 RKKDKLGA
+146 
-154 RYEPPPANSRPLYSL
+154 RPLYSL

-234 RSWVDACWERKDD
+234 RSWVDACWERRDD
-247 PTCRATDDAIIKE
+247 PACLATDDDIIKE

-287 LASNGGGTCPL
+287 LASNGGGTCQL

-319 LSPLPTTPSSLP
+319 LSPHPSTPNSAKPS
-331 GARAAPA
+331 RATP
-338 HNRSQSTPKSSLYRR
+338 NRSQSTPKSSLYRR
-353 LSARLSGRRNSHKE
+353 LSARLSGRR
-367 HNTSASSPDED
+367 ASPTKHTNDVSTDISLD
-378 ERERRIQAARNKLK
+378 DREQRLHIARNSIRDKQAKAVYKDQTDDSNFSISLIG
-392 NKKSSLDH
+392 KSFVD
-400 LDGIFNASNLG
+400 DMYSN
-411 MSFIDD
+411 FDN
-417 FSTHDH
+417 T
-423 DKSDSSPTENV
+423 KSPPHVERVEMRKYTVSE
-434 QIRTYKSNDKE
+434 KE
-445 NKDMSQILQEAVRN
+445 NNKNISQLVHGSDRN
-459 SAKDKREVFR
+459 KDKREVFR
-469 NKSMNVFNIVDC
+469 NKSINVFNLVDC
-481 LAEAGSLHSSLT
+481 LTEAGSLHSSLT
-493 KSLCDLDSKDEPP
+493 KSLCDLDAKDDPV
-506 GFLLPPSVANK
+506 FLLASSTGGK
-517 ELHQS
+517 ELQQS

-545 IDSNVSPDK
+545 VDANLSPDK
-554 EDSHWKSIKRLKIK
+554 CEESNWKSIKRLKIK

-575 RPTIFKRTKK
+575 RPTIFKKTKK
-585 DSVSKTTGGDVTI
+585 DSVSKTTGEIVI
-598 EPVSPDSLKP
+598 EPVSPDSVKP

-620 SPIRE
+620 SPIKE

-640 GFFDISFASKT
+640 GFFDISFASIRSSKT
-651 AKSASKL
+651 VKSASKL

-675 KYEKRS
+675 KYEKRA
-681 ERNTVEVDACHLP
+681 ERNTVEVDASHLP
-694 ADLKNVST
+694 SDLKNIST
-702 PKRELDDM
+702 PKQTFDGM

-723 STEVTTPLKA
+723 STGLVTPIR
-733 YNDVDELDDSAIF
+733 NRVSDVDELDDSTVF
-746 KTPQSVVDE
+746 KTPQSVWLRTHRHSICGGSEIRMSNALSVPSASPCPSRAPAPTPLLPLASLAPPTSCSARDQPPLASTPPIRDAHAISQCHGISLPVVDE
-755 HNTTVAPECSAKVH
+755 HNIPVAPDCSTRVH

-796 LDEVSRRSSVGG
+796 LDEVSRRLSVGG
-808 QGGAAATPEEACGG
+808 AGAGAGAAAEEA
-822 SNNNAATSTAGST
+822 SST
-835 PAQLQRLRK
+835 PSAEASATPSHLQRLRK
-844 RKLRGGDAALHK
+844 RKLRGGDSALHK

-888 SEVPDNVVRK
+888 SEVPDTVVRK
-898 LMSPRQQ
+898 LLSPRQQ

-932 EEMAEEDTANGKNQA
+932 EEMTEDDNSNGKNQA

-966 LHQRMLEDLRHT
+966 LHQRMLEELRYA
-978 QSHWSE
+978 QAHWSE
-984 EVSIGRLVLR
+984 ETSIGRLVLR

-1080 VSALAGLREVMSH
+1080 VQALAGLREVMSH

-1175 TGTMRLGSSKPY
+1175 TGTMRIGSSKPY

-1213 FALMCRSNQELKEKL
+1213 FALMCRNNQELKEKL
-1228 YSFMITDET
+1228 FSFMITDET
-1237 VDKTHFLRQL
+1237 VDKP
-1247 CRQMAN
+1247 
-1253 TVCKADAELKEKLYS
+1253 
-1268 FMITD
+1268 
-1273 ETVDKTHFLRQL
+1273 
-1285 CRQMAN
+1285 
-1291 TVCKADAEL
+1291 
-1300 KEKLYSFMITD
+1300 
-1311 ETVDKTHFL
+1311 HFL

-1349 IDTSD
+1349 IDTSE
-1354 LALSTLSKLSKYA
+1354 LALSTLSKVSKFA
-1367 ARTRIKVGRALSFN
+1367 ARTRIKVGRAFSFN

-1390 MSSMISPFGSQSNLT
+1390 MSSMISPFGSTSNLT

-1426 SGHGSGSGGEV
+1426 SGGAGGAGDV

-1445 PTRKAAG
+1445 PTRKAAP
-1452 VGGAGAALRRF
+1452 AAALRRF

>member
-1 MGPTRLPATPEEE
+1 MDELSKGMSQTGSTVVTDKNQESDGSSSPFIYVNESCLECERVRAACERLGAVEPARAADSLPSPQPPPAPPSYLVTTPFDG
-14 EAPMDLVPLKD
+14 DLFD
-25 APKTPDSI
+25 AAHRAKYR
-33 PPNLVLGPTAV
+33 VLGPTAV

-55 ANSRPLYSLAMRG
+55 ANA
-68 AVICFSGFRK
+68 
-78 KDELGAR
+78 
-85 YEPPPANS
+85 
-93 RPLYSL
+93 
-99 AMRGAVICFSGFR
+99 
-112 KKDKLGARYEPPPA
+112 
-126 NSRPLYS
+126 
-133 LAMRGAVICFSGF
+133 
-146 RKKDKLGA
+146 
-154 RYEPPPANSRPLYSL
+154 RPLYSL

-221 YRYAS
+221 YRYAT

-234 RSWVDACWERKDD
+234 RSWVDACWERRDD
-247 PTCRATDDAIIKE
+247 PACLATDDTIIKE

-287 LASNGGGTCPL
+287 LASNGGATCAL
-298 DDPDCTHVVMA
+298 DDPECTHVVMA

-319 LSPLPTTPSSLP
+319 LSPPAITPETSAKPSRNTP
-331 GARAAPA
+331 
-338 HNRSQSTPKSSLYRR
+338 NRSQNTPKTSLYRR
-353 LSARLSGRRNSHKE
+353 LSARLSGRR
-367 HNTSASSPDED
+367 TSPSKHDVDSTDNRSRD
-378 ERERRIQAARNKLK
+378 EREQRLERARNSIKPNQSK
-392 NKKSSLDH
+392 DETDNSRVSYVGK
-400 LDGIFNASNLG
+400 
-411 MSFIDD
+411 SFIDD
-417 FSTHDH
+417 SCTNSDRNQSTGQ
-423 DKSDSSPTENV
+423 TETV
-434 QIRTYKSNDKE
+434 EIRQYKTCGKE
-445 NKDMSQILQEAVRN
+445 NKYASQALLGSRL
-459 SAKDKREVFR
+459 SSKDKREVFR
-469 NKSMNVFNIVDC
+469 NKSINVFNLVEC
-481 LAEAGSLHSSLT
+481 LTEAGSLHSSLT
-493 KSLCDLDSKDEPP
+493 KSLCDLDCKDES
-506 GFLLPPSVANK
+506 GFLLPASAISK
-517 ELHQS
+517 ELQHS

-531 RSRNSTDS
+531 RSRNSTES
-539 NFQVST
+539 NFQVSVVDAN
-545 IDSNVSPDK
+545 ISPDK
-554 EDSHWKSIKRLKIK
+554 CDESNWKSIKRLKIK

-585 DSVSKTTGGDVTI
+585 EPVSKTVGDITV

-625 DDNTSICSMNTSKQS
+625 DDNASVSSLNISKQS
-640 GFFDISFASKT
+640 GFFDISFASIRSSKT
-651 AKSASKL
+651 VKSASKL

-675 KYEKRS
+675 KYEKRA
-681 ERNTVEVDACHLP
+681 ERNTVEVNPCHLP
-694 ADLKNVST
+694 SDLKNVST
-702 PKRELDDM
+702 PKRELDVM

-715 PVQVDTVD
+715 PVQVDTID
-723 STEVTTPLKA
+723 STDMRTPRKDET
-733 YNDVDELDDSAIF
+733 DVEDYDDSVIF
-746 KTPQSVVDE
+746 KTPQRVWLRTHRHSICGGADLKTSVSQSCSAIPAPAPTAALLSAPSHSCAPSPALRPARDQPQPASTPPTRDVRAISQCHGLSLPVVDV
-755 HNTTVAPECSAKVH
+755 HNTGVAPECSPRVH
-769 VVKAEWFWAS
+769 IVKAEWFWAS
-779 VQNEEAQDERD
+779 VQNEEAQDEREF
-790 YLFKDY
+790 LFKDY
-796 LDEVSRRSSVGG
+796 LEEVSRRSSVGAAC
-808 QGGAAATPEEACGG
+808 GAAGAGGEEAG
-822 SNNNAATSTAGST
+822 AGT
-835 PAQLQRLRK
+835 PSQAQRLRK
-844 RKLRGGDAALHK
+844 RKLRGGEAALHK
-856 RRSSVGDAVL
+856 RRSSFSDAVL

-920 LHTIVTMFKQPL
+920 LHTIVTLFKQPL
-932 EEMAEEDTANGKNQA
+932 EEMTEEDTSNGKNQA

-954 KIIFGNLPPIYE
+954 KIIFGNLPLIYE
-966 LHQRMLEDLRHT
+966 LHQRMLEELRYA
-978 QSHWSE
+978 QAHWSE

-1034 QTKPECGR
+1034 QTRPECGR

-1071 KNNPDHGAL
+1071 KNNPDHAAL

-1175 TGTMRLGSSKPY
+1175 MGTMRIGSSKPY

-1237 VDKTHFLRQL
+1237 VDK
-1247 CRQMAN
+1247 
-1253 TVCKADAELKEKLYS
+1253 S
-1268 FMITD
+1268 
-1273 ETVDKTHFLRQL
+1273 
-1285 CRQMAN
+1285 
-1291 TVCKADAEL
+1291 
-1300 KEKLYSFMITD
+1300 
-1311 ETVDKTHFL
+1311 HFL

-1354 LALSTLSKLSKYA
+1354 LALSTLSRVSKFA
-1367 ARTRIKVGRALSFN
+1367 ARTRIKLEALAGLGGWLRAEPGAALLDTWVGRALSFN

-1390 MSSMISPFGSQSNLT
+1390 MSSMISPFGSTSNLT

-1426 SGHGSGSGGEV
+1426 SGGSGAEGGGEV

-1452 VGGAGAALRRF
+1452 ARAPALRRF

>member
-1 MGPTRLPATPEEE
+1 MLALVEQLRSYLGGGCSSTPVVYVNETCLECERVRAACERLGTVAVAPSPEALPPSQQSPAPPSYLITSPFDG
-14 EAPMDLVPLKD
+14 DLFDTAHRAKYR
-25 APKTPDSI
+25 
-33 PPNLVLGPTAV
+33 VLGPTAV
-44 LQLAER
+44 LQLSER

-55 ANSRPLYSLAMRG
+55 ASA
-68 AVICFSGFRK
+68 
-78 KDELGAR
+78 
-85 YEPPPANS
+85 
-93 RPLYSL
+93 
-99 AMRGAVICFSGFR
+99 
-112 KKDKLGARYEPPPA
+112 
-126 NSRPLYS
+126 
-133 LAMRGAVICFSGF
+133 
-146 RKKDKLGA
+146 
-154 RYEPPPANSRPLYSL
+154 RPLYSL

-234 RSWVDACWERKDD
+234 RSWVDACWERRDD
-247 PTCRATDDAIIKE
+247 PACLATNDDVIKE

-287 LASNGGGTCPL
+287 LASNGGGTCQL
-298 DDPDCTHVVMA
+298 DDPDCTHVV
-309 NGETFGRSLI
+309 
-319 LSPLPTTPSSLP
+319 
-331 GARAAPA
+331 
-338 HNRSQSTPKSSLYRR
+338 
-353 LSARLSGRRNSHKE
+353 
-367 HNTSASSPDED
+367 
-378 ERERRIQAARNKLK
+378 
-392 NKKSSLDH
+392 
-400 LDGIFNASNLG
+400 
-411 MSFIDD
+411 
-417 FSTHDH
+417 
-423 DKSDSSPTENV
+423 
-434 QIRTYKSNDKE
+434 
-445 NKDMSQILQEAVRN
+445 
-459 SAKDKREVFR
+459 
-469 NKSMNVFNIVDC
+469 
-481 LAEAGSLHSSLT
+481 
-493 KSLCDLDSKDEPP
+493 
-506 GFLLPPSVANK
+506 
-517 ELHQS
+517 
-522 TTTISSGKK
+522 
-531 RSRNSTDS
+531 
-539 NFQVST
+539 
-545 IDSNVSPDK
+545 
-554 EDSHWKSIKRLKIK
+554 
-568 DSFKFKN
+568 
-575 RPTIFKRTKK
+575 
-585 DSVSKTTGGDVTI
+585 
-598 EPVSPDSLKP
+598 
-608 TDPAGEFVASTS
+608 
-620 SPIRE
+620 
-625 DDNTSICSMNTSKQS
+625 
-640 GFFDISFASKT
+640 
-651 AKSASKL
+651 
-658 RRSVKSFT
+658 
-666 ASFRSERKK
+666 
-675 KYEKRS
+675 
-681 ERNTVEVDACHLP
+681 
-694 ADLKNVST
+694 
-702 PKRELDDM
+702 
-710 NLDIS
+710 
-715 PVQVDTVD
+715 
-723 STEVTTPLKA
+723 
-733 YNDVDELDDSAIF
+733 
-746 KTPQSVVDE
+746 VDE
-755 HNTTVAPECSAKVH
+755 HNTVVAPDCSTRVH

-808 QGGAAATPEEACGG
+808 VGVGAGQGAGADEAGAAPAEGTP
-822 SNNNAATSTAGST
+822 SH
-835 PAQLQRLRK
+835 LQRLRK
-844 RKLRGGDAALHK
+844 RKLRGGDSALHK

-888 SEVPDNVVRK
+888 SEVPDTVVRK
-898 LMSPRQQ
+898 LLSPRQQ

-932 EEMAEEDTANGKNQA
+932 EEMAEDDNSNGKNQA

-966 LHQRMLEDLRHT
+966 LHQRMLEELRYAQT
-978 QSHWSE
+978 HWSE
-984 EVSIGRLVLR
+984 ETSIGRLVLR

-1018 QCDRENPRFHA
+1018 SCDRENPRFHA

-1080 VSALAGLREVMSH
+1080 VQALAGLREVMSH

-1175 TGTMRLGSSKPY
+1175 TGTMRIGSSKPY

-1213 FALMCRSNQELKEKL
+1213 FALMCRNNQELKEKL

-1237 VDKTHFLRQL
+1237 VDKS
-1247 CRQMAN
+1247 
-1253 TVCKADAELKEKLYS
+1253 Y
-1268 FMITD
+1268 
-1273 ETVDKTHFLRQL
+1273 
-1285 CRQMAN
+1285 
-1291 TVCKADAEL
+1291 
-1300 KEKLYSFMITD
+1300 
-1311 ETVDKTHFL
+1311 FL

-1349 IDTSD
+1349 IDTSE
-1354 LALSTLSKLSKYA
+1354 LALSTLSKMSKFA
-1367 ARTRIKVGRALSFN
+1367 ARTRIKLEALAGLAGLLRPEPGSGLLDTWVLRAHLLAQVGRALSFN

-1390 MSSMISPFGSQSNLT
+1390 MSSMISPFGSTSNLT

-1420 INEMGT
+1420 INELGA
-1426 SGHGSGSGGEV
+1426 GGAGAGEV

-1445 PTRKAAG
+1445 PTRKAAP
-1452 VGGAGAALRRF
+1452 GAALRRF

>member
-1 MGPTRLPATPEEE
+1 MDEMSKGMSQTGSATVTDKIQDIDGSSTPMVYVNESCLECERVRAACERLGAVEAVRGPEVLPLTQQQP
-14 EAPMDLVPLKD
+14 APPSYLVTAPFEGELFD
-25 APKTPDSI
+25 AAHKAKYR
-33 PPNLVLGPTAV
+33 VLGPTAV

-50 DEPPP
+50 EEAPPTN
-55 ANSRPLYSLAMRG
+55 A
-68 AVICFSGFRK
+68 
-78 KDELGAR
+78 
-85 YEPPPANS
+85 
-93 RPLYSL
+93 
-99 AMRGAVICFSGFR
+99 
-112 KKDKLGARYEPPPA
+112 
-126 NSRPLYS
+126 
-133 LAMRGAVICFSGF
+133 
-146 RKKDKLGA
+146 
-154 RYEPPPANSRPLYSL
+154 RPLYSL

-226 GFGLPVLA
+226 GFGVPVLA
-234 RSWVDACWERKDD
+234 RSWVDACWDRRDD
-247 PTCRATDDAIIKE
+247 PDCFATNDPIIKE
-260 HKLKVFAGARVCFVG
+260 HKLRVFAGARVCFVG
-275 FPEDETQHMAEV
+275 FPEDETQHMADV
-287 LASNGGGTCPL
+287 LASNGGAACAL

-319 LSPLPTTPSSLP
+319 LSPHLNTPTASAKPSRSTP
-331 GARAAPA
+331 
-338 HNRSQSTPKSSLYRR
+338 NRSQTTPKSSLYRR
-353 LSARLSGRRNSHKE
+353 LSARLSGCRASPTKTSNE
-367 HNTSASSPDED
+367 HNEDRTTD
-378 ERERRIQAARNKLK
+378 EREERLQYARDSIRNSLS
-392 NKKSSLDH
+392 NNRDKSRLEDISITSV
-400 LDGIFNASNLG
+400 GK
-411 MSFIDD
+411 SFIEDLCSD
-417 FSTHDH
+417 VHDGNSGH
-423 DKSDSSPTENV
+423 IEFRKVN
-434 QIRTYKSNDKE
+434 SNDKE
-445 NKDMSQILQEAVRN
+445 NKYLSQIIHGSARTN
-459 SAKDKREVFR
+459 AKDKREVFK
-469 NKSMNVFNIVDC
+469 NKSINVFNIVDC
-481 LAEAGSLHSSLT
+481 LTEAGSLHSSLT
-493 KSLCDLDSKDEPP
+493 KSLCDLDAKEEA
-506 GFLLPPSVANK
+506 GFPLPNASRNK
-517 ELHQS
+517 ELQQS
-522 TTTISSGKK
+522 NTTISSGKK

-539 NFQVST
+539 NFQISV
-545 IDSNVSPDK
+545 IDGNNLSPDK
-554 EDSHWKSIKRLKIK
+554 SEDVNWKSIKRLKIK
-568 DSFKFKN
+568 DSFKFKTKPN
-575 RPTIFKRTKK
+575 IFKKTKK
-585 DSVSKTTGGDVTI
+585 ESLSKTSGEITV
-598 EPVSPDSLKP
+598 EPVSPESIKP
-608 TDPAGEFVASTS
+608 TDPAGDFVASTS
-620 SPIRE
+620 SPIR
-625 DDNTSICSMNTSKQS
+625 DYDNTSVSSMNMSKQS
-640 GFFDISFASKT
+640 GFFDISFASIRSSKT
-651 AKSASKL
+651 VKSASKL

-675 KYEKRS
+675 KYEKR
-681 ERNTVEVDACHLP
+681 ERNTVDVNPCHLP
-694 ADLKNVST
+694 PDQKNVST
-702 PKRELDDM
+702 PKRDLDDIHF
-710 NLDIS
+710 DIS

-723 STEVTTPLKA
+723 STDMRTPIKEP
-733 YNDVDELDDSAIF
+733 DVDELDDSTIF
-746 KTPQSVVDE
+746 KTPQSVWLRAHRHSICGAPASRERGGPPSPLPRPAPSPRRAELRAEPPPIRDARALSQCHGLSLPVVDE
-755 HNTTVAPECSAKVH
+755 HNTGVAPECQSRVH

-779 VQNEEAQDERD
+779 VQNEEAQDERE

-808 QGGAAATPEEACGG
+808 SCTAVTCSGADEGG
-822 SNNNAATSTAGST
+822 SGAGSNAGGT
-835 PAQLQRLRK
+835 PAALQRLRK

-866 LSLSGNLLDCTPS
+866 LSLSNNLLDCTPS

-920 LHTIVTMFKQPL
+920 LHTIVNMFKQPL
-932 EEMAEEDTANGKNQA
+932 EEMAEEDSSNGKMQA
-947 LLNNTEL
+947 LLNNTQL
-954 KIIFGNLPPIYE
+954 KSIFGNLPPIYE
-966 LHQRMLEDLRHT
+966 LHQRMLEELRYA

-1008 FFENTKEMLQ
+1008 FFENTKEMLH
-1018 QCDRENPRFHA
+1018 QCDRDNPRFHA

-1071 KNNPDHGAL
+1071 KSNPDHAAL

-1175 TGTMRLGSSKPY
+1175 TGTMRLGSSKLY

-1197 VKRVVDI
+1197 VKCVVDI

-1237 VDKTHFLRQL
+1237 VDKSHFLRQL

-1253 TVCKADAELKEKLYS
+1253 TVCKP
-1268 FMITD
+1268 
-1273 ETVDKTHFLRQL
+1273 
-1285 CRQMAN
+1285 
-1291 TVCKADAEL
+1291 
-1300 KEKLYSFMITD
+1300 
-1311 ETVDKTHFL
+1311 
-1320 RQLCRQMANTVCKAD
+1320 D

-1341 CLESHQLD
+1341 CLDSHQLD

-1354 LALSTLSKLSKYA
+1354 LALSTLSKVSKFA

-1390 MSSMISPFGSQSNLT
+1390 MSSMISPFGSTSNLT

-1420 INEMGT
+1420 INETGA
-1426 SGHGSGSGGEV
+1426 SGGGEGAAV

-1452 VGGAGAALRRF
+1452 AASALRRF

>member
-1 MGPTRLPATPEEE
+1 MDELSRGMSQTGSTTVTDKTQENDGSSTAVVYVSELCLECERVRAACERLGTVLAVPGPEGLPLSQPPPTPP
-14 EAPMDLVPLKD
+14 AYLVTTPFDGDLFD
-25 APKTPDSI
+25 AAHKAKYR
-33 PPNLVLGPTAV
+33 VLGPTAV

-50 DEPPP
+50 EEPPP
-55 ANSRPLYSLAMRG
+55 ANT
-68 AVICFSGFRK
+68 
-78 KDELGAR
+78 
-85 YEPPPANS
+85 
-93 RPLYSL
+93 
-99 AMRGAVICFSGFR
+99 
-112 KKDKLGARYEPPPA
+112 
-126 NSRPLYS
+126 
-133 LAMRGAVICFSGF
+133 
-146 RKKDKLGA
+146 
-154 RYEPPPANSRPLYSL
+154 RPLYSL

-226 GFGLPVLA
+226 GFGLPVLS
-234 RSWVDACWERKDD
+234 RSWVDACWERRDD
-247 PTCRATDDAIIKE
+247 PACFATDDSMIKE
-260 HKLKVFAGARVCFVG
+260 HKLRVFAGARVCFVG

-287 LASNGGGTCPL
+287 LANNGGASCPL
-298 DDPDCTHVVMA
+298 DDPDCTHVV
-309 NGETFGRSLI
+309 
-319 LSPLPTTPSSLP
+319 
-331 GARAAPA
+331 
-338 HNRSQSTPKSSLYRR
+338 
-353 LSARLSGRRNSHKE
+353 
-367 HNTSASSPDED
+367 
-378 ERERRIQAARNKLK
+378 
-392 NKKSSLDH
+392 
-400 LDGIFNASNLG
+400 
-411 MSFIDD
+411 
-417 FSTHDH
+417 
-423 DKSDSSPTENV
+423 
-434 QIRTYKSNDKE
+434 
-445 NKDMSQILQEAVRN
+445 
-459 SAKDKREVFR
+459 
-469 NKSMNVFNIVDC
+469 
-481 LAEAGSLHSSLT
+481 
-493 KSLCDLDSKDEPP
+493 
-506 GFLLPPSVANK
+506 
-517 ELHQS
+517 
-522 TTTISSGKK
+522 
-531 RSRNSTDS
+531 
-539 NFQVST
+539 
-545 IDSNVSPDK
+545 
-554 EDSHWKSIKRLKIK
+554 
-568 DSFKFKN
+568 
-575 RPTIFKRTKK
+575 
-585 DSVSKTTGGDVTI
+585 
-598 EPVSPDSLKP
+598 
-608 TDPAGEFVASTS
+608 
-620 SPIRE
+620 
-625 DDNTSICSMNTSKQS
+625 
-640 GFFDISFASKT
+640 
-651 AKSASKL
+651 
-658 RRSVKSFT
+658 
-666 ASFRSERKK
+666 
-675 KYEKRS
+675 
-681 ERNTVEVDACHLP
+681 
-694 ADLKNVST
+694 
-702 PKRELDDM
+702 
-710 NLDIS
+710 
-715 PVQVDTVD
+715 
-723 STEVTTPLKA
+723 
-733 YNDVDELDDSAIF
+733 
-746 KTPQSVVDE
+746 VDE
-755 HNTTVAPECSAKVH
+755 HNTVVVPDCSMRIH

-796 LDEVSRRSSVGG
+796 LEEVSRRSSVGG
-808 QGGAAATPEEACGG
+808 AGAGAGAGGAGEEGAAGGAGERGAAAGG
-822 SNNNAATSTAGST
+822 T
-835 PAQLQRLRK
+835 PAQLQRMRK

-920 LHTIVTMFKQPL
+920 LQTIVTMFKQPL
-932 EEMAEEDTANGKNQA
+932 EEMAEEDSNNGKNQA

-966 LHQRMLEDLRHT
+966 LHQRMLEELRWSQT
-978 QSHWSE
+978 HWSE
-984 EVSIGRLVLR
+984 EVSIGRLVLK

-1071 KNNPDHGAL
+1071 KSNPDHGAL

-1175 TGTMRLGSSKPY
+1175 TGTMRIGSSKPY

-1228 YSFMITDET
+1228 YSFMITDES
-1237 VDKTHFLRQL
+1237 VDKG
-1247 CRQMAN
+1247 
-1253 TVCKADAELKEKLYS
+1253 
-1268 FMITD
+1268 
-1273 ETVDKTHFLRQL
+1273 
-1285 CRQMAN
+1285 
-1291 TVCKADAEL
+1291 
-1300 KEKLYSFMITD
+1300 
-1311 ETVDKTHFL
+1311 HFL

-1354 LALSTLSKLSKYA
+1354 LALSTLSKVSKFA
-1367 ARTRIKVGRALSFN
+1367 ARTRIKVERALSFN

-1390 MSSMISPFGSQSNLT
+1390 MSSIISPFGSTSSLT
-1405 PASQLAQMRLASCNN
+1405 PASQQLAQMRLASCNN
-1420 INEMGT
+1420 INEMG
-1426 SGHGSGSGGEV
+1426 GSGGGGEGGEV

-1445 PTRKAAG
+1445 PTRKATAG
-1452 VGGAGAALRRF
+1452 AAAALRRF

>member
-1 MGPTRLPATPEEE
+1 MDEMSKGMSQAGSISSTDKNQENDGSTTPCVYVSESCIECERVRAACERLGALATVRGPESLPPPQQQP
-14 EAPMDLVPLKD
+14 APPSYLVTAPFEGELFD
-25 APKTPDSI
+25 AAHKAKYR
-33 PPNLVLGPTAV
+33 VLGPTAV

-50 DEPPP
+50 EEPPP
-55 ANSRPLYSLAMRG
+55 ANA
-68 AVICFSGFRK
+68 
-78 KDELGAR
+78 
-85 YEPPPANS
+85 
-93 RPLYSL
+93 
-99 AMRGAVICFSGFR
+99 
-112 KKDKLGARYEPPPA
+112 
-126 NSRPLYS
+126 
-133 LAMRGAVICFSGF
+133 
-146 RKKDKLGA
+146 
-154 RYEPPPANSRPLYSL
+154 RPLYSL

-234 RSWVDACWERKDD
+234 RSWVDACWERRDD
-247 PTCRATDDAIIKE
+247 PACLATDDAMIKE

-287 LASNGGGTCPL
+287 LASNGGATCAL
-298 DDPDCTHVVMA
+298 DDADCTHV
-309 NGETFGRSLI
+309 
-319 LSPLPTTPSSLP
+319 
-331 GARAAPA
+331 
-338 HNRSQSTPKSSLYRR
+338 
-353 LSARLSGRRNSHKE
+353 
-367 HNTSASSPDED
+367 
-378 ERERRIQAARNKLK
+378 
-392 NKKSSLDH
+392 
-400 LDGIFNASNLG
+400 
-411 MSFIDD
+411 
-417 FSTHDH
+417 
-423 DKSDSSPTENV
+423 
-434 QIRTYKSNDKE
+434 
-445 NKDMSQILQEAVRN
+445 
-459 SAKDKREVFR
+459 
-469 NKSMNVFNIVDC
+469 
-481 LAEAGSLHSSLT
+481 
-493 KSLCDLDSKDEPP
+493 
-506 GFLLPPSVANK
+506 
-517 ELHQS
+517 
-522 TTTISSGKK
+522 
-531 RSRNSTDS
+531 
-539 NFQVST
+539 
-545 IDSNVSPDK
+545 
-554 EDSHWKSIKRLKIK
+554 
-568 DSFKFKN
+568 
-575 RPTIFKRTKK
+575 
-585 DSVSKTTGGDVTI
+585 
-598 EPVSPDSLKP
+598 
-608 TDPAGEFVASTS
+608 
-620 SPIRE
+620 
-625 DDNTSICSMNTSKQS
+625 
-640 GFFDISFASKT
+640 
-651 AKSASKL
+651 
-658 RRSVKSFT
+658 
-666 ASFRSERKK
+666 
-675 KYEKRS
+675 
-681 ERNTVEVDACHLP
+681 
-694 ADLKNVST
+694 
-702 PKRELDDM
+702 
-710 NLDIS
+710 
-715 PVQVDTVD
+715 
-723 STEVTTPLKA
+723 
-733 YNDVDELDDSAIF
+733 
-746 KTPQSVVDE
+746 VVDE
-755 HNTTVAPECSAKVH
+755 HNTVVAPECSLRVH

-779 VQNEEAQDERD
+779 VQNEEAQDERE
-790 YLFKDY
+790 YLFKDVCKNGVSRMPNPPQY
-796 LDEVSRRSSVGG
+796 LEEVSRRSSVGG
-808 QGGAAATPEEACGG
+808 ACGAGAEEGAGAAGG
-822 SNNNAATSTAGST
+822 T
-835 PAQLQRLRK
+835 PAALQRLRK
-844 RKLRGGDAALHK
+844 RKLRGGDSTLYK

-920 LHTIVTMFKQPL
+920 LHTIVNMFKQPL
-932 EEMAEEDTANGKNQA
+932 EEMAEEDTSNGKNQA

-966 LHQRMLEDLRHT
+966 LHQRMLEELHYA
-978 QSHWSE
+978 QAHWSE
-984 EVSIGRLVLR
+984 EVSIGRLVLK

-1071 KNNPDHGAL
+1071 KSNPDHAAL

-1175 TGTMRLGSSKPY
+1175 TGTMRIGSSKPY

-1237 VDKTHFLRQL
+1237 VDK
-1247 CRQMAN
+1247 
-1253 TVCKADAELKEKLYS
+1253 S
-1268 FMITD
+1268 
-1273 ETVDKTHFLRQL
+1273 
-1285 CRQMAN
+1285 
-1291 TVCKADAEL
+1291 
-1300 KEKLYSFMITD
+1300 
-1311 ETVDKTHFL
+1311 HFL

-1354 LALSTLSKLSKYA
+1354 LALSTLSKVSKFA

-1390 MSSMISPFGSQSNLT
+1390 MSSMISPFGSTSNLT

-1420 INEMGT
+1420 INEMGA
-1426 SGHGSGSGGEV
+1426 SGGGEGGSV

-1445 PTRKAAG
+1445 PTRKA
-1452 VGGAGAALRRF
+1452 GAGAAAALRRF

>member
-1 MGPTRLPATPEEE
+1 MDELSKGMPQTGSIGTTDKFEESDGSPSTVVYVNETCLECERVRAACERLGAVAAARAPDALPPPPQPPAPPSYLITTPFEGE
-14 EAPMDLVPLKD
+14 LFD
-25 APKTPDSI
+25 AAHKAKYR
-33 PPNLVLGPTAV
+33 VLGPTAV

-55 ANSRPLYSLAMRG
+55 ANA
-68 AVICFSGFRK
+68 
-78 KDELGAR
+78 
-85 YEPPPANS
+85 
-93 RPLYSL
+93 
-99 AMRGAVICFSGFR
+99 
-112 KKDKLGARYEPPPA
+112 
-126 NSRPLYS
+126 
-133 LAMRGAVICFSGF
+133 
-146 RKKDKLGA
+146 
-154 RYEPPPANSRPLYSL
+154 RPLYSL

-226 GFGLPVLA
+226 GFRVPVLA
-234 RSWVDACWERKDD
+234 RSWVDACWERRDD
-247 PTCRATDDAIIKE
+247 PSCLATDDTIIKE

-275 FPEDETQHMAEV
+275 FPEEETLHMAEV
-287 LASNGGGTCPL
+287 LASNGGVSCPL

-319 LSPLPTTPSSLP
+319 LSPHPNTPNTSAKPS
-331 GARAAPA
+331 RATP
-338 HNRSQSTPKSSLYRR
+338 NRSQTTPKSSLYRR
-353 LSARLSGRRNSHKE
+353 LSARLSGRRASPAKQSAE
-367 HNTSASSPDED
+367 TSQDAYDD
-378 ERERRIQAARNKLK
+378 REQRLQYARNSIRNIRLSCKDK
-392 NKKSSLDH
+392 EQPDDISISFV
-400 LDGIFNASNLG
+400 GR
-411 MSFIDD
+411 SFIDD
-417 FSTHDH
+417 LCCDI
-423 DKSDSSPTENV
+423 ENDTCNSAV
-434 QIRTYKSNDKE
+434 EQVETRKYRMCDKE
-445 NKDMSQILQEAVRN
+445 NKHTGQGKHRSIRAND
-459 SAKDKREVFR
+459 KDKREVFR
-469 NKSMNVFNIVDC
+469 NKSINVFNIVDC
-481 LAEAGSLHSSLT
+481 LTEAGSLHSSFT
-493 KSLCDLDSKDEPP
+493 KSLCDLDTRDEP
-506 GFLLPPSVANK
+506 GFLLPTSTVGK
-517 ELHQS
+517 ELQQS

-531 RSRNSTDS
+531 RSRNSTES
-539 NFQVST
+539 NFQVSS
-545 IDSNVSPDK
+545 IDALNFSPDK
-554 EDSHWKSIKRLKIK
+554 SEDTNWKSIKRLKIK

-585 DSVSKTTGGDVTI
+585 ESVSKTTGDITV
-598 EPVSPDSLKP
+598 EPVSPDSVKP
-608 TDPAGEFVASTS
+608 TDPAGEFIASTS

-625 DDNTSICSMNTSKQS
+625 DDNTSINSMNMSKQS
-640 GFFDISFASKT
+640 GFFDISFASIRSSRT

-675 KYEKRS
+675 KYEKRA
-681 ERNTVEVDACHLP
+681 ERNTVAVDPCHLP
-694 ADLKNVST
+694 SDLSNVST
-702 PKRELDDM
+702 PKRLLDQM

-723 STEVTTPLKA
+723 STEMNTPVRSERDL
-733 YNDVDELDDSAIF
+733 DELDDSTLF
-746 KTPQSVVDE
+746 KTPQSVWLRAHRHSLCVPPARPAPPSPAAPPAAARDRPPPASPPPTRDVRAISQCHGLSLPVVDE
-755 HNTTVAPECSAKVH
+755 HNTGVAPDCSPRVH

-779 VQNEEAQDERD
+779 VQNEEAQDEQD

-796 LDEVSRRSSVGG
+796 LDEVSRRSSVGAG
-808 QGGAAATPEEACGG
+808 CCAATGADEAGAAAGTP
-822 SNNNAATSTAGST
+822 T
-835 PAQLQRLRK
+835 QLQRLRK

-866 LSLSGNLLDCTPS
+866 LSLSNNLLDCTPS

-898 LMSPRQQ
+898 LLSPRQQ

-920 LHTIVTMFKQPL
+920 LHTIVTMFKLPL
-932 EEMAEEDTANGKNQA
+932 EEKAEHDPDNSKNVA

-966 LHQRMLEDLRHT
+966 LHQRMLEELRYA
-978 QSHWSE
+978 QAHWSE
-984 EVSIGRLVLR
+984 EVSIGRLVLK

-1029 FLKIC
+1029 FLKIG

-1042 QSLQELLIRPVQ
+1042 QSLQELMIRPVQ

-1063 DDILKHTH
+1063 EDILKHTN
-1071 KNNPDHGAL
+1071 KSNPDHCAL

-1175 TGTMRLGSSKPY
+1175 TGTMRIGSSKPY

-1197 VKRVVDI
+1197 VKCVVDI
-1204 REAEDCHNV
+1204 RETEDCHNL

-1237 VDKTHFLRQL
+1237 V
-1247 CRQMAN
+1247 
-1253 TVCKADAELKEKLYS
+1253 E
-1268 FMITD
+1268 
-1273 ETVDKTHFLRQL
+1273 
-1285 CRQMAN
+1285 
-1291 TVCKADAEL
+1291 
-1300 KEKLYSFMITD
+1300 
-1311 ETVDKTHFL
+1311 KTHFL

-1335 ADKFLA
+1335 ADKFLT

-1354 LALSTLSKLSKYA
+1354 FTLSTLSKVSKFA
-1367 ARTRIKVGRALSFN
+1367 ARTRIKLEAMAGLGGWLRAEPGVGLLDTWVGRAFSFN

-1390 MSSMISPFGSQSNLT
+1390 MSSMISPFGSTSNLT

-1420 INEMGT
+1420 INEMGA
-1426 SGHGSGSGGEV
+1426 GGACGAGGAGAAGGEA

-1452 VGGAGAALRRF
+1452 AAAALRRF

>member
-1 MGPTRLPATPEEE
+1 MDEMSKGMSQTGSTAATDKNQDIDGPSTPMVYVNESCLECERVRAACERLGPVAAVRGPEALPSTQPQPAPPSYLVT
-14 EAPMDLVPLKD
+14 APFEGELFD
-25 APKTPDSI
+25 AAHKAKYR
-33 PPNLVLGPTAV
+33 VLGPTAV
-44 LQLAER
+44 LQLADR
-50 DEPPP
+50 DEAPPTN
-55 ANSRPLYSLAMRG
+55 A
-68 AVICFSGFRK
+68 
-78 KDELGAR
+78 
-85 YEPPPANS
+85 
-93 RPLYSL
+93 
-99 AMRGAVICFSGFR
+99 
-112 KKDKLGARYEPPPA
+112 
-126 NSRPLYS
+126 
-133 LAMRGAVICFSGF
+133 
-146 RKKDKLGA
+146 
-154 RYEPPPANSRPLYSL
+154 RPLYSL

-226 GFGLPVLA
+226 GFGVPVLA
-234 RSWVDACWERKDD
+234 RSWVDACWER
-247 PTCRATDDAIIKE
+247 RDDADCFATNDSIIKE
-260 HKLKVFAGARVCFVG
+260 HKLKVFAGSRVCFVG

-287 LASNGGGTCPL
+287 LASNGGAACPL

-319 LSPLPTTPSSLP
+319 LSPHLNTPSGSAKP
-331 GARAAPA
+331 SRSTP
-338 HNRSQSTPKSSLYRR
+338 NRSQTTPKSSLYRR
-353 LSARLSGRRNSHKE
+353 LSARLSGRRASPTKQSNE
-367 HNTSASSPDED
+367 HNED
-378 ERERRIQAARNKLK
+378 KTKDDREERLQRARNSIRNSISN
-392 NKKSSLDH
+392 NKEKSH
-400 LDGIFNASNLG
+400 LEDVSITNVGN
-411 MSFIDD
+411 SFIDD
-417 FSTHDH
+417 LC
-423 DKSDSSPTENV
+423 SDVRDSGGGHLIEFRKHN
-434 QIRTYKSNDKE
+434 SNDKE
-445 NKDMSQILQEAVRN
+445 NKYLSQIIHGSARVN
-459 SAKDKREVFR
+459 AKDKREVFK
-469 NKSMNVFNIVDC
+469 NKSINVFNIVDC
-481 LAEAGSLHSSLT
+481 LTEAGSLHSSLT
-493 KSLCDLDSKDEPP
+493 KSLCDLDSKDEA
-506 GFLLPPSVANK
+506 GFLLPVATGNK
-517 ELHQS
+517 ELQQS
-522 TTTISSGKK
+522 NTTISSGKK

-539 NFQVST
+539 NFQISV
-545 IDSNVSPDK
+545 IDGNNLSPDK
-554 EDSHWKSIKRLKIK
+554 SEDVNWKSIKRLKIK
-568 DSFKFKN
+568 DSFKFKTKPN
-575 RPTIFKRTKK
+575 IFKKTKK
-585 DSVSKTTGGDVTI
+585 ESLSKTSGEITV
-598 EPVSPDSLKP
+598 EPVSPESVKP

-620 SPIRE
+620 SPIR
-625 DDNTSICSMNTSKQS
+625 DYDNTSISSLNMSKQS
-640 GFFDISFASKT
+640 GFFDISFASIRSSKT
-651 AKSASKL
+651 VKSASKL

-675 KYEKRS
+675 KYEKR
-681 ERNTVEVDACHLP
+681 ERNTVEVNPCHLP
-694 ADLKNVST
+694 SDLKNVST
-702 PKRELDDM
+702 PKRDLDDIHF
-710 NLDIS
+710 DIS

-723 STEVTTPLKA
+723 STDRTPLKDP
-733 YNDVDELDDSAIF
+733 DVDELDDSTVF
-746 KTPQSVVDE
+746 KTPQSVWLRAHRHSICGAPESRPSLLPRPAPSPRRAEQRAEPPPTRDARALSQCHGLSLPVVDE
-755 HNTTVAPECSAKVH
+755 HNTGAAPDCSPRVH
-769 VVKAEWFWAS
+769 IVKAEWFWAS
-779 VQNEEAQDERD
+779 VQNEEAQDERE

-808 QGGAAATPEEACGG
+808 ACPAVTCSGVDEVGGGAGAAAGG
-822 SNNNAATSTAGST
+822 T
-835 PAQLQRLRK
+835 PAALQRLRK
-844 RKLRGGDAALHK
+844 RKLRGNDAALHK

-866 LSLSGNLLDCTPS
+866 LSLSNNLLDCTPS

-920 LHTIVTMFKQPL
+920 LHTIVNMFKQPL
-932 EEMAEEDTANGKNQA
+932 EEMAEDDSSNGKTQA

-966 LHQRMLEDLRHT
+966 LHQRMLEELHYA
-978 QSHWSE
+978 QAHWSE

-1071 KNNPDHGAL
+1071 KSNPDHAAL

-1122 SSHRSFVSRCEVV
+1122 SSHRSFVARCEVV
-1135 ELSKELSGRGD
+1135 ELSKELCGRGD

-1175 TGTMRLGSSKPY
+1175 TGTMRIGSSKPY

-1197 VKRVVDI
+1197 VKCVVDI

-1228 YSFMITDET
+1228 YSFMITDEA
-1237 VDKTHFLRQL
+1237 VDKSHFLRQL

-1253 TVCKADAELKEKLYS
+1253 TVCKP
-1268 FMITD
+1268 
-1273 ETVDKTHFLRQL
+1273 
-1285 CRQMAN
+1285 
-1291 TVCKADAEL
+1291 
-1300 KEKLYSFMITD
+1300 
-1311 ETVDKTHFL
+1311 
-1320 RQLCRQMANTVCKAD
+1320 D

-1341 CLESHQLD
+1341 CLDSHQLD

-1354 LALSTLSKLSKYA
+1354 LALSTLSKVSKFA

-1390 MSSMISPFGSQSNLT
+1390 MSSMISPFGSTSNLT

-1420 INEMGT
+1420 INEMGA
-1426 SGHGSGSGGEV
+1426 SGGGGGEGASM

-1445 PTRKAAG
+1445 PTRKATAG
-1452 VGGAGAALRRF
+1452 AAAALRRF